1 MSIDLYES
9 ALKKAKENDRAN
21 RDANRT
27 TRLSGGSASSGTVDL
42 YESALKQAKERDK
55 QPKRLVSTAQQ
66 RREEGGGTPAIF
78 NAAGAS
84 RPGSVTQQITSTL
97 GRMNDRGLID
107 TVTSSDSWDT
117 TGEAETALK
126 AWESQLDTLS
136 SQVSQQERQLEG
148 AQRQLEQER
157 ESLDLND
164 ADAVARFNQ
173 RVDEVNAQYGEYER
187 VFNQFDTVRNRYES
201 GIGTYHDMLI
211 AEGGRAQNYRDEAER
226 LAGETEQLAAE
237 LDRYRSGDV
246 YYDAGGSGINTAQ
259 RREQLERQ
267 IEENES
273 EIKRLRSEADRAQ
286 WAYYSGLALNED
298 YAERSAPL
306 GSQREA
312 QIAAGESPY
321 EAGGAIYDYINNIGN
336 ARAIRGY
343 DAAGNEMQAL
353 GTMTEEEIGLYN
365 YIYATQGREAA
376 AEYLNRLRETINARL
391 GQQRYENMSGIG
403 RALYWIPAGINQ
415 FTSGIQQLFSEEAV
429 PTSPTQY
436 TSQAILEGLE
446 GRPVASTLY
455 ELGTTLSNMA
465 PSILASAL
473 GGWALGAAGVA
484 GSTAGRIANLAGS
497 ALLGASAGGNAYT
510 QKINEGYLP
519 DEARDYSTLVG
530 LSEGALQYVLGGIE
544 GLGGE
549 AVRGVAAKIGALDNA
564 LGRIARS
571 KAGKLIMNM
580 ISEGTEEGLQE
591 LLEPAF
597 ATLVLGEEYD
607 ANFEDA
613 AYAFLLGALSAGVVD
628 TVTDAGRAAA
638 GKRRGVNFTFADMD
652 GFIGENGV
660 NYFEGCNT
668 YAEVEARYRE
678 LARENHPDLGGDTA
692 TMAEINRQ
700 HSMARAYFQG
710 RGETVPAAERS
721 TGTETG
727 TAEERSAGPDG
738 VARALSAHAA
748 AVDMQT
754 PANTQEGV
762 QRATGRVT
770 ADGGIML
777 PTADEPGGLVLPTAE
792 DFERAGSP
800 ENLTGGN
807 INGRTEQ
814 TDAVSGRDGGRLGSG
829 RPGGQ
834 AGQLVEGAE
843 GRPAAFEQS
852 RTALERQNRAGYLRL
867 EEVSTRELGV
877 PEGSDTPTVRVL
889 PEEEWDDELQRAA
902 EDVYWRTGKEV
913 EYVLGALEVYGSDGS
928 TRRVRGVWREDGA
941 IIIQA
946 DNMRVSA
953 QQIAEHETYHEIA
966 AQNPGTDYAV
976 EERIREQ
983 FGEEEFARVVEN
995 YIQKLHGIVDL
1006 PADAGEAE
1014 FEAALARVKQEIYA
1028 DAYAGI
1034 NAFGTHAER
1043 FRDVAR
1049 ETVEERTRGEYRGDN
1064 EEATRSTTG
1073 PPENERYSYGGRGA
1087 VNADLEAL
1095 DAAEEMERRD
1105 VNAETIR
1112 QQTGWFRGR
1121 DGKWR
1126 FEIDDS
1132 GMEYRYRGDAA
1143 YGDADYQRYAGLR
1156 ERLEADMLGLGGEP
1170 LTEAET
1176 VEFNE
1181 LRERFGDMYTRPGE
1195 RGDGSA
1201 PSHLLSQ
1208 YIRHDELFEQYPWLE
1223 NVGMRFEDLGARGG
1237 YFDPGSN
1244 VIVLDESLRSKA
1256 QDTIVHEVQHAIQQA
1271 EGFARGSST
1280 NYWRFR
1286 AENNQSALNTAR
1298 MARDAYLER
1307 IGYGE
1312 FERELR
1318 AELESGAITE
1328 NEYNRRLDEFISGSE
1343 YGRQITRRNN
1353 EIARR
1358 EADAEAFRNPDID
1371 TSPRMLYRNTAGEIE
1386 ARDAESRRRLTAEER
1401 RATPPDLGDE
1411 NTVFADDEIP
1421 VKARFSVDE
1430 PVERTADLIA
1440 VHNIYPDDLARTL
1453 ELGAFPMPSIAVIRD
1468 SLGHDDFGNISIIFG
1483 ADTIDP
1489 EQDSR
1494 NRVYSRDAWTPTF
1507 PRTDT
1512 SGMSVDE
1519 IVELMETQPERQI
1532 FGDNPGR
1539 RLMMASIE
1547 SFGSLDEIRAAEGR
1561 IDGTSRN
1568 SQTDVSH
1575 LGAELVKTAES
1586 LVTPENVENTNIYA
1600 VDDAEIADFNRLYE
1614 LTEELAAAKDS
1625 KVKERRGDEEKEEL
1639 SFIWADAVDDVRDTY
1654 AVEAEAL
1661 VGNLTLTPRFMRT
1674 VDNLLTQEEADF
1686 LEITEEE
1693 ARHIIDVVNDVGRRV
1708 TMNAATRDAAELS
1721 LDTWAQDVILAAA
1734 EGPHN
1739 LQAVKD
1745 TLESYGF
1752 TPDDESANRVLA
1764 LINEAASLSTRY
1776 FEAKPHRVVEFNE
1789 IRGVV
1794 MPDDV
1799 GGDLGER
1806 LSALDI
1812 PVIEYRAGDEA
1823 DRARAVNSVEG
1834 ARFSVDED
1842 EDAWDETALVDA
1854 EGNRLSEQQREFFAD
1869 SKVRLDSDR
1878 TYYRGW
1884 GRLLPVYHSTDND
1897 FTAFDLSRLGEN
1909 TDYNTSDEWLGAG
1922 AHIGFWF
1929 NTQDLRGKAGRR
1941 TEKVYLNIKDI
1952 YALDDLDELASVIYD
1967 YSNEGEL
1974 TASESAKAFRARLEE
1989 EGYDGLLL
1997 YNDDE
2002 FGGMS
2007 FVAFYPEQIKRVTNT
2022 NPTSSEDIRFSV
2034 DEDEDV
2040 LEEQEVQLDSSV
2052 RYSTDEEEPRPVI
2065 AKRDLKRNLLEL
2077 FSVPSGSRAE
2087 LGRYIEGFADRMIR
2101 SKEYT
2106 EEDRRELFDR
2116 LYDEGVMTVAADP
2129 YLANARE
2136 WLVNRRMYV
2145 NDSIKHEFGGAED
2158 WNEFRK
2164 RAFAAGIYFTNN
2176 PQDMAPDM
2184 WQAELG
2190 EVLPGLFDSSNLD
2203 MKQFM
2208 ERVVQIAEES
2218 RDERVSLAEYT
2229 QMLADENY
2237 VSEDE
2242 VLDDLEQRVDW
2253 ELRTFAEKAE
2263 LETKLRG
2270 RGPEGLT
2277 NSERQRVIQEER
2289 AKYWQLHRQYQE
2301 ETRQRIREEK
2311 DKRHASE
2318 REARQRIDN
2327 IIREEREKYWQRRRE
2342 YQQRADRR
2350 VREERERRWAAQADA
2365 RRRIDENQQEAR
2377 RTYYEQLERYRA
2389 ARKATDA
2396 RERERRKQMA
2406 ERRRE
2411 TRELRDLQ
2419 QRTLKQIQ
2427 WLARNQYRAPEEL
2440 RQQWDEVLGD
2450 LDIFAVS
2457 AANEMNYSK
2466 KYGATWRDLAEMYK
2480 DARKHDPNF
2489 MPSQELERIVARL
2502 DNDKIGELD
2511 IGALQ
2516 DLYKAAVGLR
2526 TEFYNRNNVINDEM
2540 GRLFSEVY
2548 KESKAEIDSA
2558 PGGYTGKPADRVFN
2572 LEQLTPM
2579 NVLERMAGWNPNS
2592 TWYSMARQLEKGERD
2607 ERAYIVQANRQL
2619 EEFLRDNEEW
2629 VMKSDGQGKD
2639 AVWYEIEVPELLELG
2654 MGDKPIFGDTV
2665 KVYMTPSMKVQMYL
2679 ESKNYDNLRHMVGG
2693 RTFADKT
2700 LYSEGKRR
2708 EAYAQGKTI
2717 RLAPETVRH
2726 LVENLTP
2733 EEEQLASLLERYY
2746 NQFAAERINAVSNVL
2761 YGYDRAVTRNY
2772 APIYTNSNYNQKEIG
2787 KYDQTAEGVGNMK
2800 QRVRGAKNPSYNI
2813 SAYDAFER
2821 HVDQTA
2827 RFVGMAIPA
2836 RNWKTLLNWRER
2848 NDSMSDVITHKW
2860 GEETLTY
2867 ITNLLT
2873 DLQGGAPR
2881 KERFEMSS
2889 FADKLWSNYIS
2900 AIFGANPSIIIKQL
2914 GSIPLGGAYLGVE
2927 NVPSP
2932 GQLTQIDREL
2942 ISKYTSELDWRLM
2955 GYATPETKQLKDHP
2969 NWTQRN
2975 SFFRNVFGGGAI
2987 TGMDGWA
2994 ASTLWPWA
3002 ENKVRRE
3009 QPELDVGTQEQ
3020 IDAGQSPFYR
3030 AVAAEFNNAVNRSQ
3044 SMSDTLHNARI
3055 RKSDNAVL
3063 RTLTMFKSDAAQTYN
3078 AFRQTIGEAQYY
3090 KRVGADSDTQRK
3102 AKAAVGTSHTAWIL
3116 NAALAAA
3123 VNFLVNLAKRQGANY
3138 RDDEGELTAPSVLSE
3153 MASDMV
3159 GGLSG
3164 VVVLGEEL
3172 ADVIGNIVTG
3182 KRWYGI
3188 DAPGIEQMNDT
3199 LEAIQNGGKKL
3210 MNLVSEAA
3218 NIERQGGS
3226 VLEYL
3231 NEHKAEIAGG
3241 IKELAATVVTYFP
3254 GLPVNNVEAYITG
3267 ILSWVAPKL
3276 STAYEDAFTT
3286 PEKSSLE
3293 GLEDDALVTRVRDIL
3308 SQRLNEVS
3316 ELTAQTVATLYTAGY
3331 SNALPSNTPASVSVK
3346 SEDGKTAETVEFDAF
3361 KQQFYKR
3368 VWTETVGT
3376 AVDELTAMPEFEAA
3390 GPEDQVKMLRKV
3402 YDYADG
3408 MARAE
3413 VVEGYQPSNTILNAA
3428 EEIAAGASLAEW
3440 ALYDVLS
3447 ADVSGNF
3454 DRAVDQGLDYESA
3467 LEVAEAVEDAGE
3479 GASSAEKYLAVAEL
3493 PLSELDKEAALEGI
3507 MSESAYE
3514 RYSAARA
3521 AGIDTYEYCAFL
3533 ADAESISG
3541 DGRQERIWALIDGM
3555 ALSRAQ
3561 KDALHLAAGYKDTT
3575 LSKAPWNK

>member
-55 QPKRLVSTAQQ
+55 QPKKLVSTAQQ

-84 RPGSVTQQITSTL
+84 RPGSVTQQITSAI

-136 SQVSQQERQLEG
+136 SQVSQQERQLES

-173 RVDEVNAQYGEYER
+173 RVDEVSAQYGEYER
-187 VFNQFDTVRNRYES
+187 IFDQFDTVRSRYES

-312 QIAAGESPY
+312 QIAAGESPF

-336 ARAIRGY
+336 AREIRGY

-353 GTMTEEEIGLYN
+353 GTMTDEEIGLYN

-376 AEYLNRLRETINARL
+376 AEYLNRLREAINARL

-415 FTSGIQQLFSEEAV
+415 FTSGIRQLFSEEAV

-549 AVRGVAAKIGALDNA
+549 AVRGVAAKVGALDNV

-571 KAGKLIMNM
+571 KAGKLVMNM

-628 TVTDAGRAAA
+628 TVTDAGHVAA

-710 RGETVPAAERS
+710 RGETAPAAERS
-721 TGTETG
+721 ADTETG
-727 TAEERSAGPDG
+727 AAEEHAAGPDG
-738 VARALSAHAA
+738 VVRALSAPAT
-748 AVDMQT
+748 AVDIQT

-770 ADGGIML
+770 ADGGIIL

-829 RPGGQ
+829 RSGGQ
-834 AGQLVEGAE
+834 AGQLAEGTE

-852 RTALERQNRAGYLRL
+852 RTALERQNRAGHLRL
-867 EEVSTRELGV
+867 EEVSTHELGV
-877 PEGSDTPTVRVL
+877 PEGTDTPTVRVL
-889 PEEEWDDELQRAA
+889 PEEEWDDELQKAA

-983 FGEEEFARVVEN
+983 FGDEEFERVVEI

-1006 PADAGEAE
+1006 PANADGAE

-1034 NAFGTHAER
+1034 NAFGAHAER
-1043 FRDVAR
+1043 FRDVTR

-1073 PPENERYSYGGRGA
+1073 PPETRYSLVGETEDGVEIYETSEEVR
-1087 VNADLEAL
+1087 AL
-1095 DAAEEMERRD
+1095 PWKERKKRFVD
-1105 VNAETIR
+1105 IMRNEY
-1112 QQTGWFRGR
+1112 RGR
-1121 DGKWR
+1121 TAR
-1126 FEIDDS
+1126 FDANGEVLYARFDDEDIS
-1132 GMEYRYRGDAA
+1132 KNI
-1143 YGDADYQRYAGLR
+1143 YGDKKSSKAGLRAKINLGADGDIFDLVERTRYAGSSR
-1156 ERLEADMLGLGGEP
+1156 ERGKQTPAHKDVTGWEYFVKKVRIDGRAFDLLANVRKKPDGEYVYSIQLKEDYKTSASP
-1170 LTEAET
+1170 QAPA
-1176 VEFNE
+1176 
-1181 LRERFGDMYTRPGE
+1181 Y
-1195 RGDGSA
+1195 GSYEGTGYA
-1201 PSHLLSQ
+1201 LDEGRTDTNS
-1208 YIRHDELFEQYPWLE
+1208 IRSESENVNRRNPTDADEL
-1223 NVGMRFEDLGARGG
+1223 
-1237 YFDPGSN
+1237 
-1244 VIVLDESLRSKA
+1244 
-1256 QDTIVHEVQHAIQQA
+1256 
-1271 EGFARGSST
+1271 
-1280 NYWRFR
+1280 
-1286 AENNQSALNTAR
+1286 
-1298 MARDAYLER
+1298 
-1307 IGYGE
+1307 
-1312 FERELR
+1312 
-1318 AELESGAITE
+1318 
-1328 NEYNRRLDEFISGSE
+1328 
-1343 YGRQITRRNN
+1343 
-1353 EIARR
+1353 
-1358 EADAEAFRNPDID
+1358 
-1371 TSPRMLYRNTAGEIE
+1371 
-1386 ARDAESRRRLTAEER
+1386 
-1401 RATPPDLGDE
+1401 
-1411 NTVFADDEIP
+1411 P

-1430 PVERTADLIA
+1430 ETADEHMRQVQEYFGVTDNWNEAGYI
-1440 VHNIYPDDLARTL
+1440 T
-1453 ELGAFPMPSIAVIRD
+1453 RD
-1468 SLGHDDFGNISIIFG
+1468 G
-1483 ADTIDP
+1483 
-1489 EQDSR
+1489 Q
-1494 NRVYSRDAWTPTF
+1494 
-1507 PRTDT
+1507 
-1512 SGMSVDE
+1512 
-1519 IVELMETQPERQI
+1519 
-1532 FGDNPGR
+1532 
-1539 RLMMASIE
+1539 
-1547 SFGSLDEIRAAEGR
+1547 SLDFSGRHEGG
-1561 IDGTSRN
+1561 IG
-1568 SQTDVSH
+1568 
-1575 LGAELVKTAES
+1575 G
-1586 LVTPENVENTNIYA
+1586 Y
-1600 VDDAEIADFNRLYE
+1600 
-1614 LTEELAAAKDS
+1614 
-1625 KVKERRGDEEKEEL
+1625 
-1639 SFIWADAVDDVRDTY
+1639 
-1654 AVEAEAL
+1654 
-1661 VGNLTLTPRFMRT
+1661 RT
-1674 VDNLLTQEEADF
+1674 VDHREISDALGEEYGGEGYSDALVRFMDEGNIRISPESGGINLSVRPTAAQEKALRNFISEYDGEVT
-1686 LEITEEE
+1686 LNLDNTDGVTVSSTEYP
-1693 ARHIIDVVNDVGRRV
+1693 RG
-1708 TMNAATRDAAELS
+1708 TRANKVISDIRSYFETGETPRASDAA
-1721 LDTWAQDVILAAA
+1721 
-1734 EGPHN
+1734 
-1739 LQAVKD
+1739 
-1745 TLESYGF
+1745 
-1752 TPDDESANRVLA
+1752 
-1764 LINEAASLSTRY
+1764 RY
-1776 FEAKPHRVVEFNE
+1776 
-1789 IRGVV
+1789 
-1794 MPDDV
+1794 
-1799 GGDLGER
+1799 
-1806 LSALDI
+1806 
-1812 PVIEYRAGDEA
+1812 
-1823 DRARAVNSVEG
+1823 
-1834 ARFSVDED
+1834 RFSVDED
-1842 EDAWDETALVDA
+1842 VPA
-1854 EGNRLSEQQREFFAD
+1854 ER
-1869 SKVRLDSDR
+1869 
-1878 TYYRGW
+1878 
-1884 GRLLPVYHSTDND
+1884 
-1897 FTAFDLSRLGEN
+1897 
-1909 TDYNTSDEWLGAG
+1909 
-1922 AHIGFWF
+1922 
-1929 NTQDLRGKAGRR
+1929 
-1941 TEKVYLNIKDI
+1941 
-1952 YALDDLDELASVIYD
+1952 
-1967 YSNEGEL
+1967 
-1974 TASESAKAFRARLEE
+1974 
-1989 EGYDGLLL
+1989 
-1997 YNDDE
+1997 
-2002 FGGMS
+2002 
-2007 FVAFYPEQIKRVTNT
+2007 
-2022 NPTSSEDIRFSV
+2022 
-2034 DEDEDV
+2034 
-2040 LEEQEVQLDSSV
+2040 EVQPGSAV

-2065 AKRDLKRNLLEL
+2065 AKRDLKRNLLDL

-2176 PQDMAPDM
+2176 LQDMAPDM

-2229 QMLADENY
+2229 QMLANENY

-2289 AKYWQLHRQYQE
+2289 DKYWQLHRQYQE

-2342 YQQRADRR
+2342 YQQRADQR

-2365 RRRIDENQQEAR
+2365 RRRLDENQQEAR

-2665 KVYMTPSMKVQMYL
+2665 KVYMTPAMKVQLYL

-2693 RTFADKT
+2693 RTFPDKK
-2700 LYSEGKRR
+2700 LYSEGKRA
-2708 EAYAQGKTI
+2708 EAWKQGTKV
-2717 RLAPETVRH
+2717 RLAPETVRR

-2733 EEEQLASLLERYY
+2733 EEQQLASVLERYY

-2772 APIYTNSNYNQKEIG
+2772 APIYTDSNYNRTEIG

-2800 QRVRGAKNPSYNI
+2800 ERVRGAKNPSYNI

-2836 RNWKTLLNWRER
+2836 RNWQTLLNWGDRE
-2848 NDSMSDVITHKW
+2848 DSMMSVITHKW
-2860 GEETLTY
+2860 GGESLDY
-2867 ITNLLT
+2867 IKNLLQ
-2873 DLQGGAPR
+2873 DLQGGRPR
-2881 KERFEMSS
+2881 EEKFAISS
-2889 FADKLWSNYIS
+2889 SADKFWSNYIT

-2955 GYATPETKQLKDHP
+2955 GYATPETKQLKEHP

-2975 SFFRNVFGGGAI
+2975 MLFRTVFGGGAI

-3009 QPELDVGTQEQ
+3009 QPELEVGTQEQ

-3030 AVAAEFNNAVNRSQ
+3030 AVAAEFNTAVNRSQ
-3044 SMSDTLHNARI
+3044 SMSDTMHNARI
-3055 RKSDNAVL
+3055 RKSSKPVL
-3063 RTLTMFKSDAAQTYN
+3063 RALTMFKSDAAQTYN

-3090 KRVGADSDTQRK
+3090 KKNNADTRTQSRARRAIGA
-3102 AKAAVGTSHTAWIL
+3102 ALAAWIL
-3116 NAALAAA
+3116 NAAWGAAI
-3123 VNFLVNLAKRQGANY
+3123 NYLINLWKRKGDNY
-3138 RDDEGELTAPSVLSE
+3138 RDEEGELTAESVLRA
-3153 MASDMV
+3153 MVYDMV
-3159 GGLSG
+3159 GSLSG
-3164 VVVLGEEL
+3164 VVVYGEEL
-3172 ADVIGNIVTG
+3172 SDIIGSVFTG
-3182 KRWYGI
+3182 ERWYGME
-3188 DAPGIEQMNDT
+3188 APAIEQLNDI
-3199 LEAIQNGGKKL
+3199 LEALLNSGNSIRK
-3210 MNLVSEAA
+3210 VVDEAH
-3218 NIERQGGS
+3218 NIASQGGD
-3226 VLEYL
+3226 LGEYFS
-3231 NEHKAEIAGG
+3231 EHSGEIISGVQDIASKAAM
-3241 IKELAATVVTYFP
+3241 YFA
-3254 GLPVNNVEAYITG
+3254 GLPASNVEAYVLG
-3267 ILSWVAPKL
+3267 ALRWLSPELV
-3276 STAYEDAFTT
+3276 TAYEDALG
-3286 PEKSSLE
+3286 EANRASLE

-3331 SNALPSNTPASVSVK
+3331 SNALPSNTPSSVSVK
-3346 SEDGKTAETVEFDAF
+3346 GEDGKTAETVEFDAF
-3361 KQQFYKR
+3361 KQQFYNR
-3368 VWTETVGT
+3368 VWTETAGT

-3390 GPEDQVKMLRKV
+3390 GTENQVKMLRKV

-3408 MARAE
+3408 MAKAE
-3413 VVEGYQPSNTILNAA
+3413 VVDGYQPSNTILNAA

-3514 RYSAARA
+3514 RYSEARA

>member
-55 QPKRLVSTAQQ
+55 QPKKLVSTAQQ

-84 RPGSVTQQITSTL
+84 RPGSVTQQITSAL

-136 SQVSQQERQLEG
+136 SQVSQQERQLES

-273 EIKRLRSEADRAQ
+273 EIKRLRAEAERAQ

-376 AEYLNRLRETINARL
+376 TEYLERLRETINARL
-391 GQQRYENMSGIG
+391 GQQRYENMSDLG

-415 FTSGIQQLFSEEAV
+415 FTSGIRQLFSGEAV

-465 PSILASAL
+465 PSILASVL

-571 KAGKLIMNM
+571 KAGKLVMNM
-580 ISEGTEEGLQE
+580 ISEGTEEGVQE

-597 ATLVLGEEYD
+597 AALVLGEEYD

-738 VARALSAHAA
+738 VVRALSAPTVAE
-748 AVDMQT
+748 DTQT
-754 PANTQEGV
+754 PTNTQEGV

-770 ADGGIML
+770 ADGGIIL

-834 AGQLVEGAE
+834 AGQLAEGTE

-852 RTALERQNRAGYLRL
+852 RTALERQNRAGHLRL
-867 EEVSTRELGV
+867 EEVSTHELGV
-877 PEGSDTPTVRVL
+877 PEGTDTPTVRVL
-889 PEEEWDDELQRAA
+889 PEEEWDDELQKAA

-983 FGEEEFARVVEN
+983 FGDEEFERVVEI

-1006 PADAGEAE
+1006 PANADGAE

-1034 NAFGTHAER
+1034 NAFGAHAER
-1043 FRDVAR
+1043 FRDVTR
-1049 ETVEERTRGEYRGDN
+1049 ETVEERTRGEYRGDT

-1073 PPENERYSYGGRGA
+1073 PPETRYSLVGETEDGVEIYETSEEVR
-1087 VNADLEAL
+1087 AL
-1095 DAAEEMERRD
+1095 PWKERKKRFVD
-1105 VNAETIR
+1105 IMRNEY
-1112 QQTGWFRGR
+1112 RGR
-1121 DGKWR
+1121 TAR
-1126 FEIDDS
+1126 FDANGEVLYARFDDEDIS
-1132 GMEYRYRGDAA
+1132 KNI
-1143 YGDADYQRYAGLR
+1143 YGDKKSSKAGLRAKINLGADGDIFDLVERTRYAGSSR
-1156 ERLEADMLGLGGEP
+1156 ERGKQTPAHKDVTGWEYFVKKVRIDGRAFDLLANVRKKPDGEYVYSIQLKEDYKTSASP
-1170 LTEAET
+1170 QAPA
-1176 VEFNE
+1176 
-1181 LRERFGDMYTRPGE
+1181 Y
-1195 RGDGSA
+1195 GSYEGTGYA
-1201 PSHLLSQ
+1201 LDEGRTDTNS
-1208 YIRHDELFEQYPWLE
+1208 IRSESENVNRRNPTDADEL
-1223 NVGMRFEDLGARGG
+1223 
-1237 YFDPGSN
+1237 
-1244 VIVLDESLRSKA
+1244 
-1256 QDTIVHEVQHAIQQA
+1256 
-1271 EGFARGSST
+1271 
-1280 NYWRFR
+1280 
-1286 AENNQSALNTAR
+1286 
-1298 MARDAYLER
+1298 
-1307 IGYGE
+1307 
-1312 FERELR
+1312 
-1318 AELESGAITE
+1318 
-1328 NEYNRRLDEFISGSE
+1328 
-1343 YGRQITRRNN
+1343 
-1353 EIARR
+1353 
-1358 EADAEAFRNPDID
+1358 
-1371 TSPRMLYRNTAGEIE
+1371 
-1386 ARDAESRRRLTAEER
+1386 
-1401 RATPPDLGDE
+1401 
-1411 NTVFADDEIP
+1411 P

-1430 PVERTADLIA
+1430 ETADEHMRQVQEYFGVTDNWNEAGYI
-1440 VHNIYPDDLARTL
+1440 T
-1453 ELGAFPMPSIAVIRD
+1453 RD
-1468 SLGHDDFGNISIIFG
+1468 G
-1483 ADTIDP
+1483 
-1489 EQDSR
+1489 Q
-1494 NRVYSRDAWTPTF
+1494 
-1507 PRTDT
+1507 
-1512 SGMSVDE
+1512 
-1519 IVELMETQPERQI
+1519 
-1532 FGDNPGR
+1532 
-1539 RLMMASIE
+1539 
-1547 SFGSLDEIRAAEGR
+1547 SLDFSGRHEG
-1561 IDGTSRN
+1561 G
-1568 SQTDVSH
+1568 
-1575 LGAELVKTAES
+1575 LGG
-1586 LVTPENVENTNIYA
+1586 Y
-1600 VDDAEIADFNRLYE
+1600 
-1614 LTEELAAAKDS
+1614 
-1625 KVKERRGDEEKEEL
+1625 
-1639 SFIWADAVDDVRDTY
+1639 
-1654 AVEAEAL
+1654 
-1661 VGNLTLTPRFMRT
+1661 RT
-1674 VDNLLTQEEADF
+1674 VDHREISDALGEEYGGEGYSDALVRFMDEGNIRISPESGGINLSVRPTAAQEKALRNFISEYDGEVT
-1686 LEITEEE
+1686 LDLDNTDGVTVSSTEYPRGTRANKVISDIRSYFETGE
-1693 ARHIIDVVNDVGRRV
+1693 TPRV
-1708 TMNAATRDAAELS
+1708 SDAA
-1721 LDTWAQDVILAAA
+1721 
-1734 EGPHN
+1734 
-1739 LQAVKD
+1739 
-1745 TLESYGF
+1745 
-1752 TPDDESANRVLA
+1752 
-1764 LINEAASLSTRY
+1764 RY
-1776 FEAKPHRVVEFNE
+1776 
-1789 IRGVV
+1789 
-1794 MPDDV
+1794 
-1799 GGDLGER
+1799 
-1806 LSALDI
+1806 
-1812 PVIEYRAGDEA
+1812 
-1823 DRARAVNSVEG
+1823 
-1834 ARFSVDED
+1834 
-1842 EDAWDETALVDA
+1842 
-1854 EGNRLSEQQREFFAD
+1854 
-1869 SKVRLDSDR
+1869 
-1878 TYYRGW
+1878 
-1884 GRLLPVYHSTDND
+1884 
-1897 FTAFDLSRLGEN
+1897 
-1909 TDYNTSDEWLGAG
+1909 
-1922 AHIGFWF
+1922 
-1929 NTQDLRGKAGRR
+1929 
-1941 TEKVYLNIKDI
+1941 
-1952 YALDDLDELASVIYD
+1952 
-1967 YSNEGEL
+1967 
-1974 TASESAKAFRARLEE
+1974 
-1989 EGYDGLLL
+1989 
-1997 YNDDE
+1997 
-2002 FGGMS
+2002 
-2007 FVAFYPEQIKRVTNT
+2007 
-2022 NPTSSEDIRFSV
+2022 RFSV

-2040 LEEQEVQLDSSV
+2040 PAEREVQAGSAV

-2190 EVLPGLFDSSNLD
+2190 EVLPGLFDSFNLD

-2208 ERVVQIAEES
+2208 ELVVQIAEES

-2229 QMLADENY
+2229 QMLANENY

-2253 ELRTFAEKAE
+2253 ELRIFAEKAE
-2263 LETKLRG
+2263 LETKLR
-2270 RGPEGLT
+2270 
-2277 NSERQRVIQEER
+2277 
-2289 AKYWQLHRQYQE
+2289 
-2301 ETRQRIREEK
+2301 
-2311 DKRHASE
+2311 
-2318 REARQRIDN
+2318 
-2327 IIREEREKYWQRRRE
+2327 
-2342 YQQRADRR
+2342 
-2350 VREERERRWAAQADA
+2350 
-2365 RRRIDENQQEAR
+2365 
-2377 RTYYEQLERYRA
+2377 YEQLERYRA

-2693 RTFADKT
+2693 RTFPDKK
-2700 LYSEGKRR
+2700 LYSEGKRA
-2708 EAYAQGKTI
+2708 EAWEQGTKV

-2733 EEEQLASLLERYY
+2733 EEQQLANVLERYY

-2772 APIYTNSNYNQKEIG
+2772 APIYTDSNYNRTEIG

-2800 QRVRGAKNPSYNI
+2800 ERVRGAKNPSYNI

-2821 HVDQTA
+2821 HVEQTA

-2836 RNWKTLLNWRER
+2836 RNWQTLLNWGDRE
-2848 NDSMSDVITHKW
+2848 DSMMSVITHKW
-2860 GEETLTY
+2860 GGESLDY
-2867 ITNLLT
+2867 IKNLLQ
-2873 DLQGGAPR
+2873 DLQGGRPR
-2881 KERFEMSS
+2881 EEKFAISS
-2889 FADKLWSNYIS
+2889 SADKFWSNYIT

-2955 GYATPETKQLKDHP
+2955 GYATPETKQLKEHP

-2975 SFFRNVFGGGAI
+2975 MLFRTVFGGGAI

-3009 QPELDVGTQEQ
+3009 QPELEVGTQEQ

-3030 AVAAEFNNAVNRSQ
+3030 AVAAEFNTAVNRSQ
-3044 SMSDTLHNARI
+3044 SMSDTMHNARI
-3055 RKSDNAVL
+3055 RKSSKPVL
-3063 RTLTMFKSDAAQTYN
+3063 RALTMFKSDAAQTYN

-3090 KRVGADSDTQRK
+3090 KKNNADTRTQSRARRAIGA
-3102 AKAAVGTSHTAWIL
+3102 ALAAWIL
-3116 NAALAAA
+3116 NAAWGAAI
-3123 VNFLVNLAKRQGANY
+3123 NYLINLWKRKGDNY
-3138 RDDEGELTAPSVLSE
+3138 RDEEGELTAESVLRA
-3153 MASDMV
+3153 MVYDMV
-3159 GGLSG
+3159 GSLSG
-3164 VVVLGEEL
+3164 VVVYGEEL
-3172 ADVIGNIVTG
+3172 SDIIGSVFTG
-3182 KRWYGI
+3182 ERWYGME
-3188 DAPGIEQMNDT
+3188 APAIEQLNDI
-3199 LEAIQNGGKKL
+3199 LEALLNSGNSIRK
-3210 MNLVSEAA
+3210 VVDEAH
-3218 NIERQGGS
+3218 NIASQGGD
-3226 VLEYL
+3226 LGEYFS
-3231 NEHKAEIAGG
+3231 EHSGEIISGVQDIASKAAM
-3241 IKELAATVVTYFP
+3241 YFA
-3254 GLPVNNVEAYITG
+3254 GLPASNVEAYVLG
-3267 ILSWVAPKL
+3267 ALRWLSPELV
-3276 STAYEDAFTT
+3276 TAYEDALG
-3286 PEKSSLE
+3286 EANRASLE

-3331 SNALPSNTPASVSVK
+3331 SNALPSNTPSSVSVK
-3346 SEDGKTAETVEFDAF
+3346 GEDGKTAETVEFDAF
-3361 KQQFYKR
+3361 KQQFYNR

-3390 GPEDQVKMLRKV
+3390 GTEDQVKMLRKV

-3408 MARAE
+3408 MAKAE
-3413 VVEGYQPSNTILNAA
+3413 VVDGYQPSNTILNAA

-3521 AGIDTYEYCAFL
+3521 AGIDTYEYCSFL
-3533 ADAESISG
+3533 AEAENISG
-3541 DGRQERIWALIDGM
+3541 DGRQNLIWALIDGM

>member
-1 MSIDLYES
+1 
-9 ALKKAKENDRAN
+9 
-21 RDANRT
+21 
-27 TRLSGGSASSGTVDL
+27 
-42 YESALKQAKERDK
+42 
-55 QPKRLVSTAQQ
+55 
-66 RREEGGGTPAIF
+66 
-78 NAAGAS
+78 
-84 RPGSVTQQITSTL
+84 
-97 GRMNDRGLID
+97 
-107 TVTSSDSWDT
+107 
-117 TGEAETALK
+117 
-126 AWESQLDTLS
+126 
-136 SQVSQQERQLEG
+136 
-148 AQRQLEQER
+148 
-157 ESLDLND
+157 
-164 ADAVARFNQ
+164 
-173 RVDEVNAQYGEYER
+173 
-187 VFNQFDTVRNRYES
+187 
-201 GIGTYHDMLI
+201 
-211 AEGGRAQNYRDEAER
+211 
-226 LAGETEQLAAE
+226 
-237 LDRYRSGDV
+237 
-246 YYDAGGSGINTAQ
+246 
-259 RREQLERQ
+259 
-267 IEENES
+267 
-273 EIKRLRSEADRAQ
+273 
-286 WAYYSGLALNED
+286 
-298 YAERSAPL
+298 
-306 GSQREA
+306 
-312 QIAAGESPY
+312 
-321 EAGGAIYDYINNIGN
+321 
-336 ARAIRGY
+336 
-343 DAAGNEMQAL
+343 
-353 GTMTEEEIGLYN
+353 
-365 YIYATQGREAA
+365 
-376 AEYLNRLRETINARL
+376 
-391 GQQRYENMSGIG
+391 
-403 RALYWIPAGINQ
+403 
-415 FTSGIQQLFSEEAV
+415 
-429 PTSPTQY
+429 
-436 TSQAILEGLE
+436 
-446 GRPVASTLY
+446 
-455 ELGTTLSNMA
+455 
-465 PSILASAL
+465 
-473 GGWALGAAGVA
+473 
-484 GSTAGRIANLAGS
+484 
-497 ALLGASAGGNAYT
+497 
-510 QKINEGYLP
+510 
-519 DEARDYSTLVG
+519 
-530 LSEGALQYVLGGIE
+530 
-544 GLGGE
+544 
-549 AVRGVAAKIGALDNA
+549 
-564 LGRIARS
+564 
-571 KAGKLIMNM
+571 
-580 ISEGTEEGLQE
+580 
-591 LLEPAF
+591 
-597 ATLVLGEEYD
+597 
-607 ANFEDA
+607 
-613 AYAFLLGALSAGVVD
+613 
-628 TVTDAGRAAA
+628 
-638 GKRRGVNFTFADMD
+638 
-652 GFIGENGV
+652 
-660 NYFEGCNT
+660 
-668 YAEVEARYRE
+668 
-678 LARENHPDLGGDTA
+678 
-692 TMAEINRQ
+692 
-700 HSMARAYFQG
+700 
-710 RGETVPAAERS
+710 
-721 TGTETG
+721 
-727 TAEERSAGPDG
+727 
-738 VARALSAHAA
+738 
-748 AVDMQT
+748 
-754 PANTQEGV
+754 
-762 QRATGRVT
+762 
-770 ADGGIML
+770 
-777 PTADEPGGLVLPTAE
+777 
-792 DFERAGSP
+792 
-800 ENLTGGN
+800 
-807 INGRTEQ
+807 
-814 TDAVSGRDGGRLGSG
+814 
-829 RPGGQ
+829 
-834 AGQLVEGAE
+834 
-843 GRPAAFEQS
+843 
-852 RTALERQNRAGYLRL
+852 
-867 EEVSTRELGV
+867 
-877 PEGSDTPTVRVL
+877 
-889 PEEEWDDELQRAA
+889 
-902 EDVYWRTGKEV
+902 
-913 EYVLGALEVYGSDGS
+913 
-928 TRRVRGVWREDGA
+928 
-941 IIIQA
+941 
-946 DNMRVSA
+946 
-953 QQIAEHETYHEIA
+953 
-966 AQNPGTDYAV
+966 
-976 EERIREQ
+976 
-983 FGEEEFARVVEN
+983 
-995 YIQKLHGIVDL
+995 
-1006 PADAGEAE
+1006 
-1014 FEAALARVKQEIYA
+1014 
-1028 DAYAGI
+1028 
-1034 NAFGTHAER
+1034 
-1043 FRDVAR
+1043 
-1049 ETVEERTRGEYRGDN
+1049 
-1064 EEATRSTTG
+1064 
-1073 PPENERYSYGGRGA
+1073 
-1087 VNADLEAL
+1087 
-1095 DAAEEMERRD
+1095 
-1105 VNAETIR
+1105 
-1112 QQTGWFRGR
+1112 
-1121 DGKWR
+1121 
-1126 FEIDDS
+1126 
-1132 GMEYRYRGDAA
+1132 
-1143 YGDADYQRYAGLR
+1143 
-1156 ERLEADMLGLGGEP
+1156 
-1170 LTEAET
+1170 
-1176 VEFNE
+1176 
-1181 LRERFGDMYTRPGE
+1181 
-1195 RGDGSA
+1195 
-1201 PSHLLSQ
+1201 
-1208 YIRHDELFEQYPWLE
+1208 
-1223 NVGMRFEDLGARGG
+1223 
-1237 YFDPGSN
+1237 
-1244 VIVLDESLRSKA
+1244 
-1256 QDTIVHEVQHAIQQA
+1256 
-1271 EGFARGSST
+1271 
-1280 NYWRFR
+1280 
-1286 AENNQSALNTAR
+1286 
-1298 MARDAYLER
+1298 
-1307 IGYGE
+1307 
-1312 FERELR
+1312 
-1318 AELESGAITE
+1318 
-1328 NEYNRRLDEFISGSE
+1328 
-1343 YGRQITRRNN
+1343 
-1353 EIARR
+1353 
-1358 EADAEAFRNPDID
+1358 
-1371 TSPRMLYRNTAGEIE
+1371 
-1386 ARDAESRRRLTAEER
+1386 
-1401 RATPPDLGDE
+1401 
-1411 NTVFADDEIP
+1411 
-1421 VKARFSVDE
+1421 
-1430 PVERTADLIA
+1430 
-1440 VHNIYPDDLARTL
+1440 
-1453 ELGAFPMPSIAVIRD
+1453 
-1468 SLGHDDFGNISIIFG
+1468 
-1483 ADTIDP
+1483 
-1489 EQDSR
+1489 
-1494 NRVYSRDAWTPTF
+1494 
-1507 PRTDT
+1507 
-1512 SGMSVDE
+1512 
-1519 IVELMETQPERQI
+1519 
-1532 FGDNPGR
+1532 
-1539 RLMMASIE
+1539 
-1547 SFGSLDEIRAAEGR
+1547 
-1561 IDGTSRN
+1561 
-1568 SQTDVSH
+1568 
-1575 LGAELVKTAES
+1575 
-1586 LVTPENVENTNIYA
+1586 
-1600 VDDAEIADFNRLYE
+1600 
-1614 LTEELAAAKDS
+1614 
-1625 KVKERRGDEEKEEL
+1625 
-1639 SFIWADAVDDVRDTY
+1639 
-1654 AVEAEAL
+1654 
-1661 VGNLTLTPRFMRT
+1661 
-1674 VDNLLTQEEADF
+1674 
-1686 LEITEEE
+1686 
-1693 ARHIIDVVNDVGRRV
+1693 
-1708 TMNAATRDAAELS
+1708 
-1721 LDTWAQDVILAAA
+1721 
-1734 EGPHN
+1734 
-1739 LQAVKD
+1739 
-1745 TLESYGF
+1745 
-1752 TPDDESANRVLA
+1752 
-1764 LINEAASLSTRY
+1764 
-1776 FEAKPHRVVEFNE
+1776 
-1789 IRGVV
+1789 
-1794 MPDDV
+1794 
-1799 GGDLGER
+1799 
-1806 LSALDI
+1806 
-1812 PVIEYRAGDEA
+1812 
-1823 DRARAVNSVEG
+1823 
-1834 ARFSVDED
+1834 
-1842 EDAWDETALVDA
+1842 
-1854 EGNRLSEQQREFFAD
+1854 
-1869 SKVRLDSDR
+1869 
-1878 TYYRGW
+1878 
-1884 GRLLPVYHSTDND
+1884 
-1897 FTAFDLSRLGEN
+1897 
-1909 TDYNTSDEWLGAG
+1909 
-1922 AHIGFWF
+1922 
-1929 NTQDLRGKAGRR
+1929 
-1941 TEKVYLNIKDI
+1941 
-1952 YALDDLDELASVIYD
+1952 
-1967 YSNEGEL
+1967 
-1974 TASESAKAFRARLEE
+1974 
-1989 EGYDGLLL
+1989 
-1997 YNDDE
+1997 
-2002 FGGMS
+2002 
-2007 FVAFYPEQIKRVTNT
+2007 
-2022 NPTSSEDIRFSV
+2022 
-2034 DEDEDV
+2034 
-2040 LEEQEVQLDSSV
+2040 
-2052 RYSTDEEEPRPVI
+2052 
-2065 AKRDLKRNLLEL
+2065 
-2077 FSVPSGSRAE
+2077 
-2087 LGRYIEGFADRMIR
+2087 
-2101 SKEYT
+2101 
-2106 EEDRRELFDR
+2106 
-2116 LYDEGVMTVAADP
+2116 MTVAADP

-2229 QMLADENY
+2229 QMLANENY

-2365 RRRIDENQQEAR
+2365 RRRLDENQQEAR

-2746 NQFAAERINAVSNVL
+2746 NQFAAEHINAVSNVL

-2932 GQLTQIDREL
+2932 GQLTHIDREL

-3009 QPELDVGTQEQ
+3009 QPELEVGTQEQ

-3030 AVAAEFNNAVNRSQ
+3030 AVAAEFDNAVNRSQ

-3102 AKAAVGTSHTAWIL
+3102 AKAAVGTSHTSWIL

-3267 ILSWVAPKL
+3267 ILSWVTPEL
-3276 STAYEDAFTT
+3276 STAYEDAFAT

-3331 SNALPSNTPASVSVK
+3331 SNALPSNTPSSVSVK
-3346 SEDGKTAETVEFDAF
+3346 GEDGKTAETVEFDAF
-3361 KQQFYKR
+3361 KQQFYNR

-3390 GPEDQVKMLRKV
+3390 GTEDQVKMLRKV

-3408 MARAE
+3408 MAKAE
-3413 VVEGYQPSNTILNAA
+3413 VVDGYQPSNTILNAA

-3541 DGRQERIWALIDGM
+3541 DGRQNRIWALIDGM

>member
-1 MSIDLYES
+1 M
-9 ALKKAKENDRAN
+9 AN
-21 RDANRT
+21 IEEKFNAAIRQINAQRT
-27 TRLSGGSASSGTVDL
+27 ASGSLSGRRNLSIEDKFNNAIRQITEKDN
-42 YESALKQAKERDK
+42 QERDR
-55 QPKRLVSTAQQ
+55 QAKRLVSTAQQ

-97 GRMNDRGLID
+97 ERMNDRGLID

-136 SQVSQQERQLEG
+136 SQVSQQERQLES

-164 ADAVARFNQ
+164 ADAVAKFNQ
-173 RVDEVNAQYGEYER
+173 RVDEVSAQYGEYER
-187 VFNQFDTVRNRYES
+187 IFDQFDTVRSRYES

-312 QIAAGESPY
+312 QIAAGESPF

-376 AEYLNRLRETINARL
+376 AEYLERLRETINARL

-415 FTSGIQQLFSEEAV
+415 FTSGIRQLFSEEAV

-549 AVRGVAAKIGALDNA
+549 AVRGVAAKVGALDNA

-571 KAGKLIMNM
+571 KAGKLVMNM
-580 ISEGTEEGLQE
+580 ISEGTEEGVQE

-597 ATLVLGEEYD
+597 AALVLGEEYD

-652 GFIGENGV
+652 GFIGKNGV

-668 YAEVEARYRE
+668 YAEVEGRYRE

-721 TGTETG
+721 TDAETAA
-727 TAEERSAGPDG
+727 AEERTAGPDG
-738 VARALSAHAA
+738 VVRALSAPTA
-748 AVDMQT
+748 AVDTQT

-800 ENLTGGN
+800 ENLTGGI

-814 TDAVSGRDGGRLGSG
+814 TDAVSGRDGGRLGGG

-834 AGQLVEGAE
+834 TGQLVEGAE

-852 RTALERQNRAGYLRL
+852 RTALERQNRAGHLRL

-983 FGEEEFARVVEN
+983 FGDEEFERVVEI

-1006 PADAGEAE
+1006 PANADGAE

-1034 NAFGTHAER
+1034 NAFGAHAER

-1049 ETVEERTRGEYRGDN
+1049 ETVEERTRGEYRGDT

-1073 PPENERYSYGGRGA
+1073 PPESERYSYGGRGA
-1087 VNADLEAL
+1087 ANADLEAL

-1105 VNAETIR
+1105 VDAETIR
-1112 QQTGWFRGR
+1112 QETGWFRGR

-1132 GMEYRYRGDAA
+1132 GMEYRRDGDANLRRES
-1143 YGDADYQRYAGLR
+1143 GYQRLAELTDKWEASMSGGEALAESER
-1156 ERLEADMLGLGGEP
+1156 AEMDRLEKE
-1170 LTEAET
+1170 
-1176 VEFNE
+1176 
-1181 LRERFGDMYTRPGE
+1181 YGE
-1195 RGDGSA
+1195 RVYEE
-1201 PSHLLSQ
+1201 HYLLSDF
-1208 YIRHDELFEQYPWLE
+1208 IEHSELFENYPQLRYTSLVFDE
-1223 NVGMRFEDLGARGG
+1223 LPDGTNG
-1237 YFDPGSN
+1237 YYNYRDGTIYLSN
-1244 VIVLDESLRSKA
+1244 KFIGEPRDVL
-1256 QDTIVHEVQHAIQQA
+1256 IHEIQHAIQRY
-1271 EGFARGSST
+1271 EGFARGTSPE
-1280 NYWRFR
+1280 YW
-1286 AENNQSALNTAR
+1286 
-1298 MARDAYLER
+1298 
-1307 IGYGE
+1307 
-1312 FERELR
+1312 
-1318 AELESGAITE
+1318 
-1328 NEYNRRLDEFISGSE
+1328 
-1343 YGRQITRRNN
+1343 
-1353 EIARR
+1353 ARR
-1358 EADAEAFRNPDID
+1358 EYESGDLVGERLRRDYDSVFNSLSREEQNKYTRYRELDRALNQTMFAEPGTEEAVAYQRYEAEQDTLYEELYPNEWFRQLLDLER
-1371 TSPRMLYRNTAGEIE
+1371 RMENVPGEYARMYRNTAGEIE
-1386 ARDAESRRRLTAEER
+1386 ARDAAARRRLTAEER

-1421 VKARFSVDE
+1421 VK
-1430 PVERTADLIA
+1430 
-1440 VHNIYPDDLARTL
+1440 
-1453 ELGAFPMPSIAVIRD
+1453 
-1468 SLGHDDFGNISIIFG
+1468 
-1483 ADTIDP
+1483 
-1489 EQDSR
+1489 
-1494 NRVYSRDAWTPTF
+1494 
-1507 PRTDT
+1507 
-1512 SGMSVDE
+1512 
-1519 IVELMETQPERQI
+1519 
-1532 FGDNPGR
+1532 
-1539 RLMMASIE
+1539 
-1547 SFGSLDEIRAAEGR
+1547 
-1561 IDGTSRN
+1561 
-1568 SQTDVSH
+1568 
-1575 LGAELVKTAES
+1575 
-1586 LVTPENVENTNIYA
+1586 
-1600 VDDAEIADFNRLYE
+1600 
-1614 LTEELAAAKDS
+1614 
-1625 KVKERRGDEEKEEL
+1625 
-1639 SFIWADAVDDVRDTY
+1639 
-1654 AVEAEAL
+1654 
-1661 VGNLTLTPRFMRT
+1661 
-1674 VDNLLTQEEADF
+1674 
-1686 LEITEEE
+1686 
-1693 ARHIIDVVNDVGRRV
+1693 
-1708 TMNAATRDAAELS
+1708 
-1721 LDTWAQDVILAAA
+1721 
-1734 EGPHN
+1734 
-1739 LQAVKD
+1739 
-1745 TLESYGF
+1745 
-1752 TPDDESANRVLA
+1752 
-1764 LINEAASLSTRY
+1764 
-1776 FEAKPHRVVEFNE
+1776 
-1789 IRGVV
+1789 
-1794 MPDDV
+1794 
-1799 GGDLGER
+1799 
-1806 LSALDI
+1806 
-1812 PVIEYRAGDEA
+1812 
-1823 DRARAVNSVEG
+1823 

-1869 SKVRLDSDR
+1869 SKVRLDSDG

-1897 FTAFDLSRLGEN
+1897 FTVFDLGRLGEN
-1909 TDYNTSDEWLGAG
+1909 TDYNTPDEWRGAG
-1922 AHIGFWF
+1922 AHVGFWF

-1941 TEKVYLNIKDI
+1941 AEKVYLNIKDI

-2034 DEDEDV
+2034 DEDVPVSQAISSAGTSLRQVPALFKNPNVRFGEVNIDIGGGRFDLATEYLAERGTRNLVFDPYNRGEETNRATLDYLMAGNRADTATNANV
-2040 LEEQEVQLDSSV
+2040 LNVIAEAPARANVILEMAKAIKPDGRAYFMVYEGDGSGVGRETSAGYQNNRKTADYVPEIEQFFDRIERRGKLITATRPKANLPRASWEVRPGNAV
-2052 RYSTDEEEPRPVI
+2052 RYSADEEEPRPVI

-2077 FSVPSGSRAE
+2077 FSVPSGTRAE

-2129 YLANARE
+2129 YLANVRE

-2311 DKRHASE
+2311 DKRHTSE

-2342 YQQRADRR
+2342 YQQRADQR

-2377 RTYYEQLERYRA
+2377 RTYYEQLERYRT

-2396 RERERRKQMA
+2396 RERERRKQRA
-2406 ERRRE
+2406 ERSRQN
-2411 TRELRDLQ
+2411 RELRELQ
-2419 QRTLKQIQ
+2419 KRTLKQLQ
-2427 WLARNQYRAPEEL
+2427 WLARNQRRAPEEL
-2440 RQQWDEVLGD
+2440 KAAWDAVLGD
-2450 LDIFAVS
+2450 IDIYAVS

-2466 KYGATWRDLAEMYK
+2466 KYGATWRDIADMVK
-2480 DARKHDPNF
+2480 DFESNKEKYPNF
-2489 MPSQELERIVARL
+2489 IPSEELKRIAARV
-2502 DNDKIGELD
+2502 NNEKIADMD

-2526 TEFYNRNNVINDEM
+2526 TEFYNRNNVINDER
-2540 GRLFSEVY
+2540 GRLFAEVY
-2548 KESKAEIDSA
+2548 TESKAEINDA
-2558 PGGYTGKPADRVFN
+2558 PGGYTGKRADRVFN

-2579 NVLERMAGWNPNS
+2579 NVLERMAGWNKDGA
-2592 TWYSMARQLEKGERD
+2592 WYSMARQLEKGEQD
-2607 ERAYIVQANRQL
+2607 ERAYVVQANRL
-2619 EEFLRDNEEW
+2619 LTDFLRDNEEW

-2639 AVWYEIEVPELLELG
+2639 AVWYEIEVPELLEFG

-2665 KVYMTPSMKVQMYL
+2665 KVYMTPAMKVQLYL

-2693 RTFADKT
+2693 RTFPDKK
-2700 LYSEGKRR
+2700 LYSEGKRA
-2708 EAYAQGKTI
+2708 EAWKQGTKV
-2717 RLAPETVRH
+2717 RLAPETVRR

-2733 EEEQLASLLERYY
+2733 EEQQLASVLERYY

-2772 APIYTNSNYNQKEIG
+2772 APIYTDSNYNRTEIG

-2800 QRVRGAKNPSYNI
+2800 ERVRGAKNPSYNI

-2836 RNWKTLLNWRER
+2836 RNWQTLLNWGDRE
-2848 NDSMSDVITHKW
+2848 DSMMSVITHKW
-2860 GEETLTY
+2860 GGESLDY
-2867 ITNLLT
+2867 IKNLLQ
-2873 DLQGGAPR
+2873 DLQGGRPR
-2881 KERFEMSS
+2881 EEKFAISS
-2889 FADKLWSNYIS
+2889 SADKFWSNYIT

-2955 GYATPETKQLKDHP
+2955 GYATPETKQLKEHP

-2975 SFFRNVFGGGAI
+2975 MLFRTVFGGGAI

-3009 QPELDVGTQEQ
+3009 QPELEVGTQEQ

-3030 AVAAEFNNAVNRSQ
+3030 AVAAEFNTAVNRSQ
-3044 SMSDTLHNARI
+3044 SMSDTMHNARI
-3055 RKSDNAVL
+3055 RKSSNPVL
-3063 RTLTMFKSDAAQTYN
+3063 RALTMFKSDAAQTYN

-3090 KRVGADSDTQRK
+3090 KKNNADTRTQSRARRAIGA
-3102 AKAAVGTSHTAWIL
+3102 AFAAWIL
-3116 NAALAAA
+3116 NAAWGAAI
-3123 VNFLVNLAKRQGANY
+3123 NYLINLWKRKGDNY
-3138 RDDEGELTAPSVLSE
+3138 RDEEGELTAESVLRA
-3153 MASDMV
+3153 MVYDMV
-3159 GGLSG
+3159 GSLSG
-3164 VVVLGEEL
+3164 VVVYGEEL
-3172 ADVIGNIVTG
+3172 SDIIGSVFTG
-3182 KRWYGI
+3182 ERWYGME
-3188 DAPGIEQMNDT
+3188 APAIEQLNDI
-3199 LEAIQNGGKKL
+3199 LEALLNSGNSIRK
-3210 MNLVSEAA
+3210 VVDEAH
-3218 NIERQGGS
+3218 NIASQGGD
-3226 VLEYL
+3226 LGEYFS
-3231 NEHKAEIAGG
+3231 EHSGEIISGVQDIASKAAM
-3241 IKELAATVVTYFP
+3241 YFA
-3254 GLPVNNVEAYITG
+3254 GLPASNVEAYVLG
-3267 ILSWVAPKL
+3267 ALRWLSPELV
-3276 STAYEDAFTT
+3276 TAYEDALG
-3286 PEKSSLE
+3286 EANRASLE

-3331 SNALPSNTPASVSVK
+3331 SNALPSNTPSSVSVK
-3346 SEDGKTAETVEFDAF
+3346 GEDGKTAETVEFDAF
-3361 KQQFYKR
+3361 KQQFYNR

-3390 GPEDQVKMLRKV
+3390 GTEDQVKMLRKV

-3408 MARAE
+3408 MAKAE

-3514 RYSAARA
+3514 RYSEARA

>member
-1 MSIDLYES
+1 M
-9 ALKKAKENDRAN
+9 AN
-21 RDANRT
+21 IEEKFNAAIRQINAQRT
-27 TRLSGGSASSGTVDL
+27 ASGSLSGRRNLSIEDKFNNAIRQITEKDN
-42 YESALKQAKERDK
+42 QERDR
-55 QPKRLVSTAQQ
+55 QANRLVSTAQQ

-84 RPGSVTQQITSTL
+84 RPGSVTQQITSAL

-117 TGEAETALK
+117 TSEAETALK

-136 SQVSQQERQLEG
+136 SQVSQQERQLES

-187 VFNQFDTVRNRYES
+187 IFNQFDTIRNRYES

-273 EIKRLRSEADRAQ
+273 EIKRLRAEAERAQ

-312 QIAAGESPY
+312 QIAAGESPF

-336 ARAIRGY
+336 AREIRGY

-353 GTMTEEEIGLYN
+353 GTMTDEEIGLYN

-376 AEYLNRLRETINARL
+376 TEYLERLRETINARL
-391 GQQRYENMSGIG
+391 GQQRYENMSGLG

-415 FTSGIQQLFSEEAV
+415 FTSGIRQLFSGEAV

-465 PSILASAL
+465 PSILASVL

-549 AVRGVAAKIGALDNA
+549 AVRGVAAKVGALDNA

-571 KAGKLIMNM
+571 KAGKLVMNM
-580 ISEGTEEGLQE
+580 ISEGTEEGVQE

-597 ATLVLGEEYD
+597 AALVLGEEYD

-628 TVTDAGRAAA
+628 TVTDAGHAAA

-738 VARALSAHAA
+738 VVRALSAPAA
-748 AVDMQT
+748 AVDTQT

-800 ENLTGGN
+800 ENLTGGI

-829 RPGGQ
+829 RSGGQ
-834 AGQLVEGAE
+834 AGQLAEGTE

-852 RTALERQNRAGYLRL
+852 RTALERQNRAGHLRL
-867 EEVSTRELGV
+867 EEVSTHELGV
-877 PEGSDTPTVRVL
+877 PEGTDTPTVRVL
-889 PEEEWDDELQRAA
+889 PEEEWDDELQKAA

-983 FGEEEFARVVEN
+983 FGDEEFERVVEI

-1006 PADAGEAE
+1006 PANADGAE

-1034 NAFGTHAER
+1034 NAFGAHAER
-1043 FRDVAR
+1043 FRDVTR
-1049 ETVEERTRGEYRGDN
+1049 ETVEERTHGEYRGDT

-1073 PPENERYSYGGRGA
+1073 PPESERYSYGGRGA
-1087 VNADLEAL
+1087 ANADLEAL

-1105 VNAETIR
+1105 VDAETIR

-1132 GMEYRYRGDAA
+1132 GMEYRREGDANLRRES
-1143 YGDADYQRYAGLR
+1143 GYQRLTELTGKWEASMSGGEALTESER
-1156 ERLEADMLGLGGEP
+1156 AEMDRLEEEYGERVYEERYLLSDFIEHGELYDNYPQLRYTSLAFDELPDGTSGYYNYEDGAIHLSNKFIGEP
-1170 LTEAET
+1170 
-1176 VEFNE
+1176 
-1181 LRERFGDMYTRPGE
+1181 RD
-1195 RGDGSA
+1195 
-1201 PSHLLSQ
+1201 
-1208 YIRHDELFEQYPWLE
+1208 
-1223 NVGMRFEDLGARGG
+1223 
-1237 YFDPGSN
+1237 
-1244 VIVLDESLRSKA
+1244 VL
-1256 QDTIVHEVQHAIQQA
+1256 IHEIQHAIQRY
-1271 EGFARGSST
+1271 EGFTRGASPE
-1280 NYWRFR
+1280 YW
-1286 AENNQSALNTAR
+1286 
-1298 MARDAYLER
+1298 
-1307 IGYGE
+1307 
-1312 FERELR
+1312 
-1318 AELESGAITE
+1318 
-1328 NEYNRRLDEFISGSE
+1328 
-1343 YGRQITRRNN
+1343 
-1353 EIARR
+1353 ARR
-1358 EADAEAFRNPDID
+1358 EYESGDLVGERLRRDYDSVFNSLSREEQNKYTRYRELDRALNQTMFAEPGTEEAVAYQRYEAEQDAIYEELYPNEWFKQLLDLERRIEDVPEEYA
-1371 TSPRMLYRNTAGEIE
+1371 RMYRNTAGEIE

-1430 PVERTADLIA
+1430 
-1440 VHNIYPDDLARTL
+1440 
-1453 ELGAFPMPSIAVIRD
+1453 
-1468 SLGHDDFGNISIIFG
+1468 
-1483 ADTIDP
+1483 
-1489 EQDSR
+1489 
-1494 NRVYSRDAWTPTF
+1494 
-1507 PRTDT
+1507 
-1512 SGMSVDE
+1512 
-1519 IVELMETQPERQI
+1519 
-1532 FGDNPGR
+1532 
-1539 RLMMASIE
+1539 
-1547 SFGSLDEIRAAEGR
+1547 
-1561 IDGTSRN
+1561 
-1568 SQTDVSH
+1568 
-1575 LGAELVKTAES
+1575 
-1586 LVTPENVENTNIYA
+1586 
-1600 VDDAEIADFNRLYE
+1600 
-1614 LTEELAAAKDS
+1614 
-1625 KVKERRGDEEKEEL
+1625 
-1639 SFIWADAVDDVRDTY
+1639 
-1654 AVEAEAL
+1654 
-1661 VGNLTLTPRFMRT
+1661 
-1674 VDNLLTQEEADF
+1674 
-1686 LEITEEE
+1686 
-1693 ARHIIDVVNDVGRRV
+1693 
-1708 TMNAATRDAAELS
+1708 
-1721 LDTWAQDVILAAA
+1721 
-1734 EGPHN
+1734 
-1739 LQAVKD
+1739 
-1745 TLESYGF
+1745 
-1752 TPDDESANRVLA
+1752 
-1764 LINEAASLSTRY
+1764 
-1776 FEAKPHRVVEFNE
+1776 
-1789 IRGVV
+1789 
-1794 MPDDV
+1794 
-1799 GGDLGER
+1799 
-1806 LSALDI
+1806 
-1812 PVIEYRAGDEA
+1812 
-1823 DRARAVNSVEG
+1823 
-1834 ARFSVDED
+1834 D

-1869 SKVRLDSDR
+1869 SKVRLDSDG

-1897 FTAFDLSRLGEN
+1897 FTVFDLGRLGEN
-1909 TDYNTSDEWLGAG
+1909 TDYNTPDEWRGAG
-1922 AHIGFWF
+1922 AHVGFWF

-1941 TEKVYLNIKDI
+1941 AEKVYLNIKDI

-2034 DEDEDV
+2034 DEDEEV
-2040 LEEQEVQLDSSV
+2040 PEEQEVQLDGSV

-2176 PQDMAPDM
+2176 PQDMAPDI

-2229 QMLADENY
+2229 QMLANENY

-2342 YQQRADRR
+2342 YQQRADQR

-2365 RRRIDENQQEAR
+2365 RRRLDENQQEAR

-2396 RERERRKQMA
+2396 RERERRKQRA
-2406 ERRRE
+2406 ERSRQN
-2411 TRELRDLQ
+2411 RELRELQ
-2419 QRTLKQIQ
+2419 QRTLKQLQ
-2427 WLARNQYRAPEEL
+2427 WLARNQRRAPEEL
-2440 RQQWDEVLGD
+2440 KATWDAVLGD
-2450 LDIFAVS
+2450 IDIYAVS

-2466 KYGATWRDLAEMYK
+2466 KYGATWRDIADMVK
-2480 DARKHDPNF
+2480 DFESNKEKYPNF
-2489 MPSQELERIVARL
+2489 IPSEELKRIAARV
-2502 DNDKIGELD
+2502 NNEKIADMD

-2526 TEFYNRNNVINDEM
+2526 TEFYNRNNVINDER
-2540 GRLFSEVY
+2540 GRLFAEVY
-2548 KESKAEIDSA
+2548 TESKAEINDA
-2558 PGGYTGKPADRVFN
+2558 PGGYTGKRADRVFN

-2579 NVLERMAGWNPNS
+2579 NVLERMAGWNKDGA
-2592 TWYSMARQLEKGERD
+2592 WYSMARQLEKGEQD
-2607 ERAYIVQANRQL
+2607 ERAYVVQANRL
-2619 EEFLRDNEEW
+2619 LTDFLRENEDW

-2639 AVWYEIEVPELLELG
+2639 AVWYEIEVPELLKFG

-2665 KVYMTPSMKVQMYL
+2665 KVYMTPSMKVQLYL

-2693 RTFADKT
+2693 RTFPDKK
-2700 LYSEGKRR
+2700 LYSEGKRA
-2708 EAYAQGKTI
+2708 EAWKQGTKV

-2733 EEEQLASLLERYY
+2733 EEQQLASVLERYY

-2772 APIYTNSNYNQKEIG
+2772 APIYTDSNYNRTEIG

-2800 QRVRGAKNPSYNI
+2800 ERVRGAKNPSYNI

-2836 RNWKTLLNWRER
+2836 RNWQTLLNWGDRE
-2848 NDSMSDVITHKW
+2848 DSMMSVITHKW
-2860 GEETLTY
+2860 GGESLDY
-2867 ITNLLT
+2867 IKNLLQ
-2873 DLQGGAPR
+2873 DLQGGRPR
-2881 KERFEMSS
+2881 EEMFEISS
-2889 FADKLWSNYIS
+2889 FADKFWSNYIT

-2932 GQLTQIDREL
+2932 GQLAHIDREL

-3009 QPELDVGTQEQ
+3009 QPELEVGTQEQ
-3020 IDAGQSPFYR
+3020 IDAGQSLFYR
-3030 AVAAEFNNAVNRSQ
+3030 AVAAEFNTAVNRSQ
-3044 SMSDTLHNARI
+3044 SMSDTMHNARI
-3055 RKSDNAVL
+3055 RKSSNPVL
-3063 RTLTMFKSDAAQTYN
+3063 RALTMFKSDAAQTYN

-3090 KRVGADSDTQRK
+3090 KKNNADTRTQSRARRAIGA
-3102 AKAAVGTSHTAWIL
+3102 AFAAWIL
-3116 NAALAAA
+3116 NAAWGAAI
-3123 VNFLVNLAKRQGANY
+3123 NYLINLWKRKGDNY
-3138 RDDEGELTAPSVLSE
+3138 RDEEGELTAESVLRA
-3153 MASDMV
+3153 MVYDMV
-3159 GGLSG
+3159 GSLSG
-3164 VVVLGEEL
+3164 VVVYGEEL
-3172 ADVIGNIVTG
+3172 SDIIGSVFTG
-3182 KRWYGI
+3182 ERWYGME
-3188 DAPGIEQMNDT
+3188 APAIEQLNDI
-3199 LEAIQNGGKKL
+3199 LEALLNSGNSIRK
-3210 MNLVSEAA
+3210 VVDEAH
-3218 NIERQGGS
+3218 NIASQGGD
-3226 VLEYL
+3226 LGEYFS
-3231 NEHKAEIAGG
+3231 EHSGEIISGVQDIASKAAM
-3241 IKELAATVVTYFP
+3241 YFA
-3254 GLPVNNVEAYITG
+3254 GLPASNVEAYVLG
-3267 ILSWVAPKL
+3267 ALRWLSPELV
-3276 STAYEDAFTT
+3276 TAYEDALG
-3286 PEKSSLE
+3286 EANRASLE

-3331 SNALPSNTPASVSVK
+3331 SNALPSNTPSSVSVK
-3346 SEDGKTAETVEFDAF
+3346 GEDGKTAETVEFDAF
-3361 KQQFYKR
+3361 KQQFYNR

-3390 GPEDQVKMLRKV
+3390 GTEDQVKMLRKV

-3408 MARAE
+3408 MAKAE
-3413 VVEGYQPSNTILNAA
+3413 VVEGYQPSTTILNAA

-3521 AGIDTYEYCAFL
+3521 AGIDTYEYCSFL
-3533 ADAESISG
+3533 AEAENISG
-3541 DGRQERIWALIDGM
+3541 DGRQDRIWALIDGM

>member
-1 MSIDLYES
+1 M
-9 ALKKAKENDRAN
+9 AN
-21 RDANRT
+21 IEEKFNAAIRQINAQRT
-27 TRLSGGSASSGTVDL
+27 ASGSLSGRRNLSIEDKFNNAIRQITEKDN
-42 YESALKQAKERDK
+42 QERDR
-55 QPKRLVSTAQQ
+55 QANRLVSTAQQ

-84 RPGSVTQQITSTL
+84 RPGSVTQQITSAL

-136 SQVSQQERQLEG
+136 SQVSQQERQLES

-353 GTMTEEEIGLYN
+353 GTMTDEEIGLYN

-376 AEYLNRLRETINARL
+376 TEYLERLRETINARL
-391 GQQRYENMSGIG
+391 GQQRYENMSGLG

-415 FTSGIQQLFSEEAV
+415 FTSGIRQLFSGEAV

-549 AVRGVAAKIGALDNA
+549 AVRGVAAKVGALDNA

-571 KAGKLIMNM
+571 KAGKLVMNM
-580 ISEGTEEGLQE
+580 ISEGTEEGVQE

-597 ATLVLGEEYD
+597 AALVLGEEYD

-628 TVTDAGRAAA
+628 TVTDAGHAAA

-738 VARALSAHAA
+738 VVRALSAPAT
-748 AVDMQT
+748 AVDTQP

-800 ENLTGGN
+800 ENLTGGI

-834 AGQLVEGAE
+834 AGQLAEGTE

-852 RTALERQNRAGYLRL
+852 RTALERQNRAGHLRL
-867 EEVSTRELGV
+867 EEVSTHELGV
-877 PEGSDTPTVRVL
+877 PKGTDTPTVRVL
-889 PEEEWDDELQRAA
+889 PEEEWDDELQKAA

-983 FGEEEFARVVEN
+983 FGDEEFERVVEI

-1006 PADAGEAE
+1006 PANADGAE

-1034 NAFGTHAER
+1034 NAFGAHAER
-1043 FRDVAR
+1043 FRDVTR
-1049 ETVEERTRGEYRGDN
+1049 ETVEERTHGEYRGDTK
-1064 EEATRSTTG
+1064 EATRSTTG
-1073 PPENERYSYGGRGA
+1073 PPESERYSYGGRGA
-1087 VNADLEAL
+1087 ANADLEAL

-1105 VNAETIR
+1105 VDAETIR
-1112 QQTGWFRGR
+1112 QETGWFRGR

-1132 GMEYRYRGDAA
+1132 GMEYRRDGDANLRRES
-1143 YGDADYQRYAGLR
+1143 GYQRLAELTDKWEASVSGGEALTESER
-1156 ERLEADMLGLGGEP
+1156 AEMDRLEE
-1170 LTEAET
+1170 E
-1176 VEFNE
+1176 
-1181 LRERFGDMYTRPGE
+1181 YGE
-1195 RGDGSA
+1195 RVYEE
-1201 PSHLLSQ
+1201 HYLLSDF
-1208 YIRHDELFEQYPWLE
+1208 IEHSELFENYPQLRYTSLVFDE
-1223 NVGMRFEDLGARGG
+1223 LPDGTNGYYNYEDGTIHL
-1237 YFDPGSN
+1237 SN
-1244 VIVLDESLRSKA
+1244 ELIGEPREAL
-1256 QDTIVHEVQHAIQQA
+1256 IHEIQHAIQRY
-1271 EGFARGSST
+1271 EGFTRGTSPE
-1280 NYWRFR
+1280 YWAWREYESGDLVGERLRRDYDSVFNSLSR
-1286 AENNQSALNTAR
+1286 EEQNKYTRYRELDRVLNQTLFAEPGTEEASAYQRYEAEQDAIYEELYPNEWFKQLLDLERRIEDVPEEYAR
-1298 MARDAYLER
+1298 M
-1307 IGYGE
+1307 
-1312 FERELR
+1312 
-1318 AELESGAITE
+1318 
-1328 NEYNRRLDEFISGSE
+1328 
-1343 YGRQITRRNN
+1343 
-1353 EIARR
+1353 
-1358 EADAEAFRNPDID
+1358 
-1371 TSPRMLYRNTAGEIE
+1371 YRNTAGEIE

-1430 PVERTADLIA
+1430 
-1440 VHNIYPDDLARTL
+1440 
-1453 ELGAFPMPSIAVIRD
+1453 
-1468 SLGHDDFGNISIIFG
+1468 
-1483 ADTIDP
+1483 
-1489 EQDSR
+1489 
-1494 NRVYSRDAWTPTF
+1494 
-1507 PRTDT
+1507 
-1512 SGMSVDE
+1512 
-1519 IVELMETQPERQI
+1519 
-1532 FGDNPGR
+1532 
-1539 RLMMASIE
+1539 
-1547 SFGSLDEIRAAEGR
+1547 
-1561 IDGTSRN
+1561 
-1568 SQTDVSH
+1568 
-1575 LGAELVKTAES
+1575 
-1586 LVTPENVENTNIYA
+1586 
-1600 VDDAEIADFNRLYE
+1600 
-1614 LTEELAAAKDS
+1614 
-1625 KVKERRGDEEKEEL
+1625 
-1639 SFIWADAVDDVRDTY
+1639 
-1654 AVEAEAL
+1654 
-1661 VGNLTLTPRFMRT
+1661 
-1674 VDNLLTQEEADF
+1674 
-1686 LEITEEE
+1686 
-1693 ARHIIDVVNDVGRRV
+1693 
-1708 TMNAATRDAAELS
+1708 
-1721 LDTWAQDVILAAA
+1721 
-1734 EGPHN
+1734 
-1739 LQAVKD
+1739 
-1745 TLESYGF
+1745 
-1752 TPDDESANRVLA
+1752 
-1764 LINEAASLSTRY
+1764 
-1776 FEAKPHRVVEFNE
+1776 
-1789 IRGVV
+1789 
-1794 MPDDV
+1794 
-1799 GGDLGER
+1799 
-1806 LSALDI
+1806 
-1812 PVIEYRAGDEA
+1812 
-1823 DRARAVNSVEG
+1823 
-1834 ARFSVDED
+1834 D

-1869 SKVRLDSDR
+1869 SKVRLDSDG

-1897 FTAFDLSRLGEN
+1897 FTVFDLGRLGEN
-1909 TDYNTSDEWLGAG
+1909 TDYNTPDEWRGAG
-1922 AHIGFWF
+1922 AHVGFWF

-1941 TEKVYLNIKDI
+1941 AEKVYLNIKDI

-2034 DEDEDV
+2034 DEDEEV
-2040 LEEQEVQLDSSV
+2040 PEEQEVQLDGSV

-2289 AKYWQLHRQYQE
+2289 DKYWQLHRQYQE

-2365 RRRIDENQQEAR
+2365 RQRLDENQQEAR

-2665 KVYMTPSMKVQMYL
+2665 KIYMTPSMKVQMYL

-2932 GQLTQIDREL
+2932 GQLTHIDREL

-3009 QPELDVGTQEQ
+3009 QPELEVGTQEQ

-3030 AVAAEFNNAVNRSQ
+3030 AVAAEFNTAVNRSQ
-3044 SMSDTLHNARI
+3044 SMSDTMHNARI
-3055 RKSDNAVL
+3055 RKSSKPVL
-3063 RTLTMFKSDAAQTYN
+3063 RALTMFKSDAAQTYN

-3090 KRVGADSDTQRK
+3090 KKNNADTRTQSRARRAIGA
-3102 AKAAVGTSHTAWIL
+3102 ALAAWIL
-3116 NAALAAA
+3116 NAAWGAAI
-3123 VNFLVNLAKRQGANY
+3123 NYLINLWKRKGDNY
-3138 RDDEGELTAPSVLSE
+3138 RDEEGELTAESVLRA
-3153 MASDMV
+3153 MVYDMV
-3159 GGLSG
+3159 GSLSG
-3164 VVVLGEEL
+3164 VVVYGEEL
-3172 ADVIGNIVTG
+3172 SDIIGSVFTG
-3182 KRWYGI
+3182 ERWYGME
-3188 DAPGIEQMNDT
+3188 APAIEQLNDI
-3199 LEAIQNGGKKL
+3199 LEALLNSGNSIRK
-3210 MNLVSEAA
+3210 VVDEAH
-3218 NIERQGGS
+3218 NIASQGGD
-3226 VLEYL
+3226 LGEYFS
-3231 NEHKAEIAGG
+3231 EHSGEIISGVQDIASKAAM
-3241 IKELAATVVTYFP
+3241 YFA
-3254 GLPVNNVEAYITG
+3254 GLPASNVEAYVLG
-3267 ILSWVAPKL
+3267 ALRWLSPELV
-3276 STAYEDAFTT
+3276 TAYEDALG
-3286 PEKSSLE
+3286 EANRASLE

-3331 SNALPSNTPASVSVK
+3331 SNALPSNTPSSVSVK
-3346 SEDGKTAETVEFDAF
+3346 GEDGKTAETVEFDAF
-3361 KQQFYKR
+3361 KQQFYNR

-3390 GPEDQVKMLRKV
+3390 GTEDQVKMLRKV

-3408 MARAE
+3408 MAKAE
-3413 VVEGYQPSNTILNAA
+3413 VVDGYQPSNTILNAA

-3521 AGIDTYEYCAFL
+3521 AGIDTYEYCSFL
-3533 ADAESISG
+3533 AEAENISG
-3541 DGRQERIWALIDGM
+3541 DGRQDRIWALIDGM

>member
-42 YESALKQAKERDK
+42 YESALKQAKERDR

-84 RPGSVTQQITSTL
+84 RPGSVTQQITSAL
-97 GRMNDRGLID
+97 ERMNDRGLID

-126 AWESQLDTLS
+126 AWESQLGTLS
-136 SQVSQQERQLEG
+136 SQVSQQERQLES

-187 VFNQFDTVRNRYES
+187 AFNQFDTVRNRYES

-273 EIKRLRSEADRAQ
+273 EIKRLRAEAEQAQ

-415 FTSGIQQLFSEEAV
+415 FTSGIRQLFSEEAV

-549 AVRGVAAKIGALDNA
+549 AVRGVAAKVGALDNV

-571 KAGKLIMNM
+571 KAGKLVMNM

-721 TGTETG
+721 TGTETAA
-727 TAEERSAGPDG
+727 AEERAAGPDG
-738 VARALSAHAA
+738 VVRALSAPAA
-748 AVDMQT
+748 AVDTQT

-770 ADGGIML
+770 ANGGIIL

-800 ENLTGGN
+800 ENLTGGI

-814 TDAVSGRDGGRLGSG
+814 TDAVSGRDGGRLGGG

-834 AGQLVEGAE
+834 AGQLVEGTE

-852 RTALERQNRAGYLRL
+852 RTALERQNRAGHLRL

-1034 NAFGTHAER
+1034 NAFGAHAER

-1087 VNADLEAL
+1087 ANADLEAL
-1095 DAAEEMERRD
+1095 STAEEMERRD
-1105 VNAETIR
+1105 VDAETIR
-1112 QQTGWFRGR
+1112 QETGWFRGR

-1143 YGDADYQRYAGLR
+1143 YGNADYQRYADLR

-1176 VEFNE
+1176 AEFNE

-1201 PSHLLSQ
+1201 PSNLLSQ

-1223 NVGMRFEDLGARGG
+1223 NVGLRFAKLNAHESSTNGDFFGG
-1237 YFDPGSN
+1237 YYNPQN
-1244 VIVLDESLRSKA
+1244 NEIVLDESLRSAA
-1256 QDTIVHEVQHAIQQA
+1256 QDTLIHEIQHAIQRE
-1271 EGFARGSST
+1271 EGFASGT
-1280 NYWRFR
+1280 NPEYWRDR
-1286 AENNQSALNTAR
+1286 AWFNDSRLYAAKRLREEL
-1298 MARDAYLER
+1298 YYR
-1307 IGYGE
+1307 IGLDDFIYNLHGQISPK
-1312 FERELR
+1312 ELR
-1318 AELESGAITE
+1318 QQVH
-1328 NEYNRRLDEFISGSE
+1328 NFISNSE
-1343 YGRQITRRNN
+1343 YGQEIKKQD
-1353 EIARR
+1353 EIIARL
-1358 EADAEAFRNPDID
+1358 EADKEIFDSPDID
-1371 TSPRMLYRNTAGEIE
+1371 TSPMTLYRNTAGEIE
-1386 ARDAESRRRLTAEER
+1386 ARDAAARRRLTAEER

-1468 SLGHDDFGNISIIFG
+1468 SLGHDDFGNISIVFG

-1568 SQTDVSH
+1568 SQTDVNH

-1586 LVTPENVENTNIYA
+1586 LVTPENVKNTNIYA
-1600 VDDAEIADFNRLYE
+1600 VDDAEIADFNRLYD

-1625 KVKERRGDEEKEEL
+1625 KVKERRGDEEEEEL

-1708 TMNAATRDAAELS
+1708 TMNAAARDAAELS

-1842 EDAWDETALVDA
+1842 VPISQAISSAGTSLRQVPALFKNPNVRFGEVNIDIGGGRFDLATEYLAERGTRNLVFDPYNRGEETNRATLDYLMA
-1854 EGNRLSEQQREFFAD
+1854 GNRADTATNANVLNVIAEAPARANVILEMAKAIKPDGRAYFMVYEGDGSGVGRETSAGYQNNRKTADYVPEIEQFF
-1869 SKVRLDSDR
+1869 DR
-1878 TYYRGW
+1878 VER
-1884 GRLLPVYHSTDND
+1884 
-1897 FTAFDLSRLGEN
+1897 
-1909 TDYNTSDEWLGAG
+1909 
-1922 AHIGFWF
+1922 
-1929 NTQDLRGKAGRR
+1929 RGKLITATQPKANLPR
-1941 TEKVYLNIKDI
+1941 
-1952 YALDDLDELASVIYD
+1952 ASW
-1967 YSNEGEL
+1967 
-1974 TASESAKAFRARLEE
+1974 
-1989 EGYDGLLL
+1989 
-1997 YNDDE
+1997 
-2002 FGGMS
+2002 
-2007 FVAFYPEQIKRVTNT
+2007 
-2022 NPTSSEDIRFSV
+2022 
-2034 DEDEDV
+2034 
-2040 LEEQEVQLDSSV
+2040 EVQPGNAV
-2052 RYSTDEEEPRPVI
+2052 RYSADEEEPRPVI

-2106 EEDRRELFDR
+2106 EEDRREIFDR

-2480 DARKHDPNF
+2480 DARKHNPNF

-3009 QPELDVGTQEQ
+3009 QPELEVGTQEQ

-3030 AVAAEFNNAVNRSQ
+3030 AVAAEFDNAVNRSQ

-3102 AKAAVGTSHTAWIL
+3102 AKAAVGTSHTSWIL

-3218 NIERQGGS
+3218 NIEHQGGS

-3267 ILSWVAPKL
+3267 ILSWVAPEL

-3331 SNALPSNTPASVSVK
+3331 SNALPSNTPSSVSVK
-3346 SEDGKTAETVEFDAF
+3346 GEDGKIAETVEFDAF
-3361 KQQFYKR
+3361 KQQFYNR

-3575 LSKAPWNK
+3575 LSKAPWNR

>member
-1 MSIDLYES
+1 M
-9 ALKKAKENDRAN
+9 AN
-21 RDANRT
+21 IEEKFNAAIRQINAQRT
-27 TRLSGGSASSGTVDL
+27 ASGSLSGRRNLSIEDKFNNAIRQITEKDN
-42 YESALKQAKERDK
+42 QERDR
-55 QPKRLVSTAQQ
+55 QANRLVSTAQQ

-84 RPGSVTQQITSTL
+84 RPGSVTQQITSAL

-136 SQVSQQERQLEG
+136 SQVSQQERQLES

-353 GTMTEEEIGLYN
+353 GTMTDEEIGLYN

-376 AEYLNRLRETINARL
+376 AEYLNRLREAINARL

-415 FTSGIQQLFSEEAV
+415 FTSGIRQLFSEEAV

-549 AVRGVAAKIGALDNA
+549 AVRGVAAKVGALDNA

-571 KAGKLIMNM
+571 KAGKLVMNM
-580 ISEGTEEGLQE
+580 ISEGTEEGVQE

-597 ATLVLGEEYD
+597 AALVLGEEYD

-628 TVTDAGRAAA
+628 TVTDAGHAAA

-738 VARALSAHAA
+738 VVRALSAPAT
-748 AVDMQT
+748 AVDTQP

-800 ENLTGGN
+800 ENLTGGI

-834 AGQLVEGAE
+834 AGQLAEGTE

-852 RTALERQNRAGYLRL
+852 RTALERQNRAGHLRL
-867 EEVSTRELGV
+867 EEVSTHELGV
-877 PEGSDTPTVRVL
+877 PKGTDTPTVRVL
-889 PEEEWDDELQRAA
+889 PEEEWDDELQKAA

-983 FGEEEFARVVEN
+983 FGDEEFERVVEI

-1006 PADAGEAE
+1006 PANADGAE

-1034 NAFGTHAER
+1034 NAFGAHAER

-1073 PPENERYSYGGRGA
+1073 PPAGERYSYAGQNA
-1087 VNADLEAL
+1087 ANADLEAL
-1095 DAAEEMERRD
+1095 DTAEEMERRGVD
-1105 VNAETIR
+1105 AETIR

-1132 GMEYRYRGDAA
+1132 GMEYRREGDANLRRES
-1143 YGDADYQRYAGLR
+1143 GYQRLTELTGKWEASMSGGEALTESER
-1156 ERLEADMLGLGGEP
+1156 AEMDRLEEEYGERVYEERYLLSDFIEHGELYDNYPQLRYTSLAFDELPDGTSGYYNYEDGAIHLSNKFIGEP
-1170 LTEAET
+1170 
-1176 VEFNE
+1176 
-1181 LRERFGDMYTRPGE
+1181 RD
-1195 RGDGSA
+1195 
-1201 PSHLLSQ
+1201 
-1208 YIRHDELFEQYPWLE
+1208 
-1223 NVGMRFEDLGARGG
+1223 
-1237 YFDPGSN
+1237 
-1244 VIVLDESLRSKA
+1244 VL
-1256 QDTIVHEVQHAIQQA
+1256 IHEIQHAIQHY
-1271 EGFARGSST
+1271 EGFTRGASPE
-1280 NYWRFR
+1280 YW
-1286 AENNQSALNTAR
+1286 
-1298 MARDAYLER
+1298 
-1307 IGYGE
+1307 
-1312 FERELR
+1312 
-1318 AELESGAITE
+1318 
-1328 NEYNRRLDEFISGSE
+1328 
-1343 YGRQITRRNN
+1343 
-1353 EIARR
+1353 ARR
-1358 EADAEAFRNPDID
+1358 EYESGDLVGERLRRDYDSVFNSLSREEQNKYTRYRELDRALNQTMFAEPGTEEAVAYQRYEAEQDTLYEELYPNEWFRQLLDLER
-1371 TSPRMLYRNTAGEIE
+1371 RMENVPGEYARMYRNTAGEIE
-1386 ARDAESRRRLTAEER
+1386 ARDAAARRRLTAEER

-1421 VKARFSVDE
+1421 VKARFS
-1430 PVERTADLIA
+1430 
-1440 VHNIYPDDLARTL
+1440 
-1453 ELGAFPMPSIAVIRD
+1453 M
-1468 SLGHDDFGNISIIFG
+1468 
-1483 ADTIDP
+1483 
-1489 EQDSR
+1489 
-1494 NRVYSRDAWTPTF
+1494 
-1507 PRTDT
+1507 
-1512 SGMSVDE
+1512 
-1519 IVELMETQPERQI
+1519 
-1532 FGDNPGR
+1532 
-1539 RLMMASIE
+1539 
-1547 SFGSLDEIRAAEGR
+1547 
-1561 IDGTSRN
+1561 
-1568 SQTDVSH
+1568 
-1575 LGAELVKTAES
+1575 
-1586 LVTPENVENTNIYA
+1586 
-1600 VDDAEIADFNRLYE
+1600 
-1614 LTEELAAAKDS
+1614 
-1625 KVKERRGDEEKEEL
+1625 
-1639 SFIWADAVDDVRDTY
+1639 
-1654 AVEAEAL
+1654 
-1661 VGNLTLTPRFMRT
+1661 
-1674 VDNLLTQEEADF
+1674 
-1686 LEITEEE
+1686 
-1693 ARHIIDVVNDVGRRV
+1693 
-1708 TMNAATRDAAELS
+1708 
-1721 LDTWAQDVILAAA
+1721 
-1734 EGPHN
+1734 
-1739 LQAVKD
+1739 
-1745 TLESYGF
+1745 
-1752 TPDDESANRVLA
+1752 
-1764 LINEAASLSTRY
+1764 
-1776 FEAKPHRVVEFNE
+1776 
-1789 IRGVV
+1789 
-1794 MPDDV
+1794 
-1799 GGDLGER
+1799 
-1806 LSALDI
+1806 
-1812 PVIEYRAGDEA
+1812 
-1823 DRARAVNSVEG
+1823 
-1834 ARFSVDED
+1834 D

-1869 SKVRLDSDR
+1869 SKVRLDSDG

-1897 FTAFDLSRLGEN
+1897 FTVFDLGRLGEN
-1909 TDYNTSDEWLGAG
+1909 TDYNTPDEWRGAG
-1922 AHIGFWF
+1922 AHVGFWF

-1941 TEKVYLNIKDI
+1941 AEKVYLNIKDI

-2034 DEDEDV
+2034 DEDVPVSQAISSAGTSLRQVPALFKNPNVRFGEVNIDIGGGRFDLATEYLAERGTRNLVFDPYNRGEETNRATLDYLMAGNRADTATNANV
-2040 LEEQEVQLDSSV
+2040 LNVIAEAPARANVILEMAKAIKPDGRAYFMVYEGDGSGVGRETSAGYQNNRKTADYVPEIEQFFDRVERRGKLITATRPKANLPRASWEVQPGNAV
-2052 RYSTDEEEPRPVI
+2052 RYSADEEEPRPVI
-2065 AKRDLKRNLLEL
+2065 AKRDLKRNLLDL

-2229 QMLADENY
+2229 QMLANENY

-2365 RRRIDENQQEAR
+2365 RRRLDENQQEAR

-2396 RERERRKQMA
+2396 RERERRKQRA
-2406 ERRRE
+2406 ERSRQN
-2411 TRELRDLQ
+2411 RELRELQ
-2419 QRTLKQIQ
+2419 KRTLKQLQ
-2427 WLARNQYRAPEEL
+2427 WLARNQRRAPEEL
-2440 RQQWDEVLGD
+2440 KAAWDAVLGD
-2450 LDIFAVS
+2450 IDIYAVS

-2466 KYGATWRDLAEMYK
+2466 KYGATWRDIADMVK
-2480 DARKHDPNF
+2480 DFESNKEKYPNF
-2489 MPSQELERIVARL
+2489 IPSEELKRIAARV
-2502 DNDKIGELD
+2502 NNEKIADMD

-2526 TEFYNRNNVINDEM
+2526 TEFYNRNNVINDER
-2540 GRLFSEVY
+2540 GRLFAEVY
-2548 KESKAEIDSA
+2548 TESKAEINDA
-2558 PGGYTGKPADRVFN
+2558 PGGYTGKRADRVFN

-2579 NVLERMAGWNPNS
+2579 NVLERMAGWNKDGA
-2592 TWYSMARQLEKGERD
+2592 WYSMARQLEKGEQD
-2607 ERAYIVQANRQL
+2607 ERAYVVQANRL
-2619 EEFLRDNEEW
+2619 LTDFLRENEDW

-2639 AVWYEIEVPELLELG
+2639 AVWYEIEVPELLKLG

-2665 KVYMTPSMKVQMYL
+2665 KVYMTPAMKVQLYL

-2693 RTFADKT
+2693 RTFPDKK
-2700 LYSEGKRR
+2700 LYSEGKRA
-2708 EAYAQGKTI
+2708 EAWEQGTKV

-2733 EEEQLASLLERYY
+2733 EEQQLANVLERYY

-2772 APIYTNSNYNQKEIG
+2772 APIYTDSNYNRTEIG

-2800 QRVRGAKNPSYNI
+2800 ERVRGAKNPSYNI

-2836 RNWKTLLNWRER
+2836 RNWQTLLNWGDRE
-2848 NDSMSDVITHKW
+2848 DSMMSVITHKW
-2860 GEETLTY
+2860 GGESLDY
-2867 ITNLLT
+2867 IKNLLQ
-2873 DLQGGAPR
+2873 DLQGGRPR
-2881 KERFEMSS
+2881 EEKFAISS
-2889 FADKLWSNYIS
+2889 SADKFWSNYIT

-2955 GYATPETKQLKDHP
+2955 GYATPETKQLKEHP

-2975 SFFRNVFGGGAI
+2975 MLFRTVFGGGAI

-3009 QPELDVGTQEQ
+3009 QPELEVGTQEQ

-3030 AVAAEFNNAVNRSQ
+3030 AVAAEFNTAVNRSQ
-3044 SMSDTLHNARI
+3044 SMSDTMHNARI
-3055 RKSDNAVL
+3055 RKSSNPVL
-3063 RTLTMFKSDAAQTYN
+3063 RALTMFKSDAAQTYN

-3090 KRVGADSDTQRK
+3090 KKNNADTRTQSRARRAIGA
-3102 AKAAVGTSHTAWIL
+3102 AFAAWIL
-3116 NAALAAA
+3116 NAAWGAAI
-3123 VNFLVNLAKRQGANY
+3123 NYLINLWKRKGDNY
-3138 RDDEGELTAPSVLSE
+3138 RDEEGELTAESVLRA
-3153 MASDMV
+3153 MVYDMV
-3159 GGLSG
+3159 GSLSG
-3164 VVVLGEEL
+3164 VVVYGEEL
-3172 ADVIGNIVTG
+3172 SDIIGSVFTG
-3182 KRWYGI
+3182 ERWYGME
-3188 DAPGIEQMNDT
+3188 APAIEQLNDI
-3199 LEAIQNGGKKL
+3199 LEALLNSGNSIRK
-3210 MNLVSEAA
+3210 VVDEAH
-3218 NIERQGGS
+3218 NIASQGGD
-3226 VLEYL
+3226 LGEYFS
-3231 NEHKAEIAGG
+3231 EHSGEIISGVQDIASKAAM
-3241 IKELAATVVTYFP
+3241 YFA
-3254 GLPVNNVEAYITG
+3254 GLPASNVEAYVLG
-3267 ILSWVAPKL
+3267 ALRWLSPELV
-3276 STAYEDAFTT
+3276 TAYEDALG
-3286 PEKSSLE
+3286 EANRASLE

-3331 SNALPSNTPASVSVK
+3331 SNALPSNTPSSVSVK
-3346 SEDGKTAETVEFDAF
+3346 GEDGKTSETVEFDAF
-3361 KQQFYKR
+3361 KQQFYNR

-3390 GPEDQVKMLRKV
+3390 GTEDQVKMLRKV

-3408 MARAE
+3408 MAKAE
-3413 VVEGYQPSNTILNAA
+3413 VVDGYQPSNTILNAA

-3521 AGIDTYEYCAFL
+3521 AGIDTYEYCSFL
-3533 ADAESISG
+3533 AEAENISG
-3541 DGRQERIWALIDGM
+3541 DGRQNRIWALIDGM

>member
-1 MSIDLYES
+1 M
-9 ALKKAKENDRAN
+9 AN
-21 RDANRT
+21 IEEKFNAAIRQINAQRT
-27 TRLSGGSASSGTVDL
+27 ASGSLSGRRNLSIEDKFNNAIRQITEKDN
-42 YESALKQAKERDK
+42 QERDR
-55 QPKRLVSTAQQ
+55 QANRLVSTAQQ

-84 RPGSVTQQITSTL
+84 RPGSVTQQITSAL

-136 SQVSQQERQLEG
+136 SQVSQQERQLES

-312 QIAAGESPY
+312 QIAAGESPF

-336 ARAIRGY
+336 AREIRGY

-353 GTMTEEEIGLYN
+353 GTMTDEEIGLYN

-376 AEYLNRLRETINARL
+376 AEYLERLRETINARL

-415 FTSGIQQLFSEEAV
+415 FTSGIRQLFSEEAV

-571 KAGKLIMNM
+571 KAGKLVMNM
-580 ISEGTEEGLQE
+580 ISEGTEEGVQE

-597 ATLVLGEEYD
+597 AALVLGEEYD

-738 VARALSAHAA
+738 VVRALSAPTVAE
-748 AVDMQT
+748 DTQT
-754 PANTQEGV
+754 PTNTQEGV

-770 ADGGIML
+770 ADGGIIL

-834 AGQLVEGAE
+834 AGQLAEGTE

-852 RTALERQNRAGYLRL
+852 RTALERQNRAGHLRL
-867 EEVSTRELGV
+867 EEVSTHELGV
-877 PEGSDTPTVRVL
+877 PEGTDTPTVRVL
-889 PEEEWDDELQRAA
+889 PEEEWDDELQKAA

-983 FGEEEFARVVEN
+983 FGDEEFERVVEI

-1006 PADAGEAE
+1006 PANADGAE

-1034 NAFGTHAER
+1034 NAFGAHAER
-1043 FRDVAR
+1043 FRDVTR
-1049 ETVEERTRGEYRGDN
+1049 ETVEERTRGEYRGDT

-1073 PPENERYSYGGRGA
+1073 PPETRYSLVGETEDGVEIYETSEEVR
-1087 VNADLEAL
+1087 AL
-1095 DAAEEMERRD
+1095 PWKERKKRFVD
-1105 VNAETIR
+1105 IMRNEY
-1112 QQTGWFRGR
+1112 RGR
-1121 DGKWR
+1121 TAR
-1126 FEIDDS
+1126 FDANGEVLYARFDDEDIS
-1132 GMEYRYRGDAA
+1132 KNI
-1143 YGDADYQRYAGLR
+1143 YGDKKSSKAGLRAKINLGADGDIFDLVERTRYAGSSR
-1156 ERLEADMLGLGGEP
+1156 ERGKQTPAHKDVTGWEYFVKKVRIDGRAFDLLANVRKKPDGEYVYSIQLKEDYKTSASP
-1170 LTEAET
+1170 QAPA
-1176 VEFNE
+1176 
-1181 LRERFGDMYTRPGE
+1181 Y
-1195 RGDGSA
+1195 GSYEGTGYA
-1201 PSHLLSQ
+1201 LDEGRTDTNS
-1208 YIRHDELFEQYPWLE
+1208 IRSESENVNRRNPTDADEL
-1223 NVGMRFEDLGARGG
+1223 
-1237 YFDPGSN
+1237 
-1244 VIVLDESLRSKA
+1244 
-1256 QDTIVHEVQHAIQQA
+1256 
-1271 EGFARGSST
+1271 
-1280 NYWRFR
+1280 
-1286 AENNQSALNTAR
+1286 
-1298 MARDAYLER
+1298 
-1307 IGYGE
+1307 
-1312 FERELR
+1312 
-1318 AELESGAITE
+1318 
-1328 NEYNRRLDEFISGSE
+1328 
-1343 YGRQITRRNN
+1343 
-1353 EIARR
+1353 
-1358 EADAEAFRNPDID
+1358 
-1371 TSPRMLYRNTAGEIE
+1371 
-1386 ARDAESRRRLTAEER
+1386 
-1401 RATPPDLGDE
+1401 
-1411 NTVFADDEIP
+1411 P

-1430 PVERTADLIA
+1430 ETADEHMRQVQEYFGVTDNWNEAGYI
-1440 VHNIYPDDLARTL
+1440 T
-1453 ELGAFPMPSIAVIRD
+1453 RD
-1468 SLGHDDFGNISIIFG
+1468 G
-1483 ADTIDP
+1483 
-1489 EQDSR
+1489 Q
-1494 NRVYSRDAWTPTF
+1494 
-1507 PRTDT
+1507 
-1512 SGMSVDE
+1512 
-1519 IVELMETQPERQI
+1519 
-1532 FGDNPGR
+1532 
-1539 RLMMASIE
+1539 
-1547 SFGSLDEIRAAEGR
+1547 SLDFSGRHEG
-1561 IDGTSRN
+1561 G
-1568 SQTDVSH
+1568 
-1575 LGAELVKTAES
+1575 LGG
-1586 LVTPENVENTNIYA
+1586 Y
-1600 VDDAEIADFNRLYE
+1600 
-1614 LTEELAAAKDS
+1614 
-1625 KVKERRGDEEKEEL
+1625 
-1639 SFIWADAVDDVRDTY
+1639 
-1654 AVEAEAL
+1654 
-1661 VGNLTLTPRFMRT
+1661 RT
-1674 VDNLLTQEEADF
+1674 VDHREISDALGEEYGGEGYSDALVRFMDEGNIRISPESGGINLSVRPTAAQEKALRNFISEYDGEVT
-1686 LEITEEE
+1686 LDLDNTDGVTVSSTEYPRGTRANKVISDIRSYFETGE
-1693 ARHIIDVVNDVGRRV
+1693 TPRV
-1708 TMNAATRDAAELS
+1708 SDAA
-1721 LDTWAQDVILAAA
+1721 
-1734 EGPHN
+1734 
-1739 LQAVKD
+1739 
-1745 TLESYGF
+1745 
-1752 TPDDESANRVLA
+1752 
-1764 LINEAASLSTRY
+1764 RY
-1776 FEAKPHRVVEFNE
+1776 
-1789 IRGVV
+1789 
-1794 MPDDV
+1794 
-1799 GGDLGER
+1799 
-1806 LSALDI
+1806 
-1812 PVIEYRAGDEA
+1812 
-1823 DRARAVNSVEG
+1823 
-1834 ARFSVDED
+1834 
-1842 EDAWDETALVDA
+1842 
-1854 EGNRLSEQQREFFAD
+1854 
-1869 SKVRLDSDR
+1869 
-1878 TYYRGW
+1878 
-1884 GRLLPVYHSTDND
+1884 
-1897 FTAFDLSRLGEN
+1897 
-1909 TDYNTSDEWLGAG
+1909 
-1922 AHIGFWF
+1922 
-1929 NTQDLRGKAGRR
+1929 
-1941 TEKVYLNIKDI
+1941 
-1952 YALDDLDELASVIYD
+1952 
-1967 YSNEGEL
+1967 
-1974 TASESAKAFRARLEE
+1974 
-1989 EGYDGLLL
+1989 
-1997 YNDDE
+1997 
-2002 FGGMS
+2002 
-2007 FVAFYPEQIKRVTNT
+2007 
-2022 NPTSSEDIRFSV
+2022 RFSV

-2040 LEEQEVQLDSSV
+2040 PAEREVQAGSAV

-2190 EVLPGLFDSSNLD
+2190 EVLPGLFDSFNLD

-2229 QMLADENY
+2229 QMLANENY

-2263 LETKLRG
+2263 LKTKLRG

-2396 RERERRKQMA
+2396 RERERRKQRA
-2406 ERRRE
+2406 ERSRQN
-2411 TRELRDLQ
+2411 RELRELQ
-2419 QRTLKQIQ
+2419 KRTLKQLQ
-2427 WLARNQYRAPEEL
+2427 WLARNQRRAPEEL
-2440 RQQWDEVLGD
+2440 KAAWDAVLGD
-2450 LDIFAVS
+2450 IDIYAVS

-2466 KYGATWRDLAEMYK
+2466 KYGATWRDIADMVK
-2480 DARKHDPNF
+2480 DFESNKEKYPNF
-2489 MPSQELERIVARL
+2489 IPSEELKRIAARV
-2502 DNDKIGELD
+2502 NNEKIADMD

-2526 TEFYNRNNVINDEM
+2526 TEFYNRNNVINDER
-2540 GRLFSEVY
+2540 GRLFAEVY
-2548 KESKAEIDSA
+2548 TESKAEINDA
-2558 PGGYTGKPADRVFN
+2558 PGGYTGKRADRVFN

-2579 NVLERMAGWNPNS
+2579 NVLERMAGWNKDGA
-2592 TWYSMARQLEKGERD
+2592 WYSMARQLEKGEQD
-2607 ERAYIVQANRQL
+2607 ERAYVVQANRL
-2619 EEFLRDNEEW
+2619 LTDFLRENEDW

-2639 AVWYEIEVPELLELG
+2639 AVWYEIEVPELLKFG

-2665 KVYMTPSMKVQMYL
+2665 KVYMTPSMKVQLYL

-2693 RTFADKT
+2693 RTFPDKK
-2700 LYSEGKRR
+2700 LYSEGKRA
-2708 EAYAQGKTI
+2708 EAWEQGTKV

-2733 EEEQLASLLERYY
+2733 EEQQLASVLERYY

-2772 APIYTNSNYNQKEIG
+2772 APIYTDSNYNRTEIG

-2800 QRVRGAKNPSYNI
+2800 ERVRGAKNPSYNI

-2821 HVDQTA
+2821 HVEQTA

-2836 RNWKTLLNWRER
+2836 RNWQTLLNWGDRE
-2848 NDSMSDVITHKW
+2848 DSMMSVITHKW
-2860 GEETLTY
+2860 GGESLDY
-2867 ITNLLT
+2867 IKNLLQ
-2873 DLQGGAPR
+2873 DLQGGRPR
-2881 KERFEMSS
+2881 EEKFAISS
-2889 FADKLWSNYIS
+2889 SADKFWSNYIT

-2932 GQLTQIDREL
+2932 GQLTHIDRKL

-2955 GYATPETKQLKDHP
+2955 GYATPETKQLKEHP

-2975 SFFRNVFGGGAI
+2975 MLFRTVFGGGAI

-3009 QPELDVGTQEQ
+3009 QPELESGTQEE

-3030 AVAAEFNNAVNRSQ
+3030 AVAAEFNTAVNRSQ
-3044 SMSDTLHNARI
+3044 SMSDTMHNARI
-3055 RKSDNAVL
+3055 RKSSNPVL
-3063 RTLTMFKSDAAQTYN
+3063 RALTMFKSDAAQMYN

-3090 KRVGADSDTQRK
+3090 KKNNADTRTQSRARRAIGA
-3102 AKAAVGTSHTAWIL
+3102 AFAAWIL
-3116 NAALAAA
+3116 NAAWGAAI
-3123 VNFLVNLAKRQGANY
+3123 NYLINLWKRKGDNY
-3138 RDDEGELTAPSVLSE
+3138 RDEEGELTAESVLRA
-3153 MASDMV
+3153 MVYDMV
-3159 GGLSG
+3159 GSLSG
-3164 VVVLGEEL
+3164 VVVYGEEL
-3172 ADVIGNIVTG
+3172 SDIIGSVFTG
-3182 KRWYGI
+3182 ERWYGME
-3188 DAPGIEQMNDT
+3188 APAIEQLNDI
-3199 LEAIQNGGKKL
+3199 LEALLNSGNSIRK
-3210 MNLVSEAA
+3210 VVDEAH
-3218 NIERQGGS
+3218 NIASQGGDLGEYFS
-3226 VLEYL
+3226 EHSGEIISGVQDIAVEGGHVLRRAPREQC
-3231 NEHKAEIAGG
+3231 GG
-3241 IKELAATVVTYFP
+3241 VRARRAAV
-3254 GLPVNNVEAYITG
+3254 
-3267 ILSWVAPKL
+3267 
-3276 STAYEDAFTT
+3276 
-3286 PEKSSLE
+3286 
-3293 GLEDDALVTRVRDIL
+3293 
-3308 SQRLNEVS
+3308 
-3316 ELTAQTVATLYTAGY
+3316 
-3331 SNALPSNTPASVSVK
+3331 ALP
-3346 SEDGKTAETVEFDAF
+3346 
-3361 KQQFYKR
+3361 
-3368 VWTETVGT
+3368 
-3376 AVDELTAMPEFEAA
+3376 
-3390 GPEDQVKMLRKV
+3390 
-3402 YDYADG
+3402 
-3408 MARAE
+3408 
-3413 VVEGYQPSNTILNAA
+3413 
-3428 EEIAAGASLAEW
+3428 
-3440 ALYDVLS
+3440 
-3447 ADVSGNF
+3447 
-3454 DRAVDQGLDYESA
+3454 
-3467 LEVAEAVEDAGE
+3467 
-3479 GASSAEKYLAVAEL
+3479 
-3493 PLSELDKEAALEGI
+3493 
-3507 MSESAYE
+3507 
-3514 RYSAARA
+3514 
-3521 AGIDTYEYCAFL
+3521 
-3533 ADAESISG
+3533 
-3541 DGRQERIWALIDGM
+3541 
-3555 ALSRAQ
+3555 
-3561 KDALHLAAGYKDTT
+3561 
-3575 LSKAPWNK
+3575 

>member
-55 QPKRLVSTAQQ
+55 QPKKLVSTAQQ

-84 RPGSVTQQITSTL
+84 RPGSVTQQITSAL

-136 SQVSQQERQLEG
+136 SQVSQQERQLES

-201 GIGTYHDMLI
+201 GVGTYHDMLI

-312 QIAAGESPY
+312 QIAAGESPF

-336 ARAIRGY
+336 AREIRGY

-353 GTMTEEEIGLYN
+353 GTMTDEEIGLYN

-376 AEYLNRLRETINARL
+376 AEYLERLRETINARL

-415 FTSGIQQLFSEEAV
+415 FTSGIRQLFSEEAV

-571 KAGKLIMNM
+571 KAGKLVMNM
-580 ISEGTEEGLQE
+580 ISEGTEEGVQE

-597 ATLVLGEEYD
+597 AALVLGEEYD

-710 RGETVPAAERS
+710 RGETGPAAERS
-721 TGTETG
+721 TDAETAA
-727 TAEERSAGPDG
+727 AEERSAGPDG
-738 VARALSAHAA
+738 VVRALSAPAA
-748 AVDMQT
+748 AVDTQT

-770 ADGGIML
+770 ADGGIIL

-814 TDAVSGRDGGRLGSG
+814 TDAVSGRDRGRLGSG

-877 PEGSDTPTVRVL
+877 PEGTDTPTVRVL

-983 FGEEEFARVVEN
+983 FGDEEFERVVEI

-1006 PADAGEAE
+1006 PANADGAE

-1034 NAFGTHAER
+1034 NAFGAHAER
-1043 FRDVAR
+1043 FRDVTR
-1049 ETVEERTRGEYRGDN
+1049 ETVEERTHGEYRGDT

-1073 PPENERYSYGGRGA
+1073 PPESERYSYGGRGA
-1087 VNADLEAL
+1087 ANADLEAL

-1105 VNAETIR
+1105 VDAETIR
-1112 QQTGWFRGR
+1112 QETGWFRGR

-1132 GMEYRYRGDAA
+1132 GMEYRRDGDANLRRES
-1143 YGDADYQRYAGLR
+1143 GYQRLAELTDKWEASVSGGEALTESER
-1156 ERLEADMLGLGGEP
+1156 AEMDRLEE
-1170 LTEAET
+1170 E
-1176 VEFNE
+1176 
-1181 LRERFGDMYTRPGE
+1181 YGE
-1195 RGDGSA
+1195 RVYEE
-1201 PSHLLSQ
+1201 HYLLSDF
-1208 YIRHDELFEQYPWLE
+1208 IEHSELFENYPQLRYTSLVFDE
-1223 NVGMRFEDLGARGG
+1223 LPDGTNGYYNYEDGTIHL
-1237 YFDPGSN
+1237 SN
-1244 VIVLDESLRSKA
+1244 ELIGEPREAL
-1256 QDTIVHEVQHAIQQA
+1256 IHEIQHAIQRY
-1271 EGFARGSST
+1271 EGFTRGASPE
-1280 NYWRFR
+1280 YWAWREYESGDLVGERLRRDYDSVFNSLSR
-1286 AENNQSALNTAR
+1286 EEQNKYTRYRELDRVLNQTLLAEPGTEEASAYQRYEAEQDAIYEELYPNEWFKQLLDLERRIEDVPEEYAR
-1298 MARDAYLER
+1298 M
-1307 IGYGE
+1307 
-1312 FERELR
+1312 
-1318 AELESGAITE
+1318 
-1328 NEYNRRLDEFISGSE
+1328 
-1343 YGRQITRRNN
+1343 
-1353 EIARR
+1353 
-1358 EADAEAFRNPDID
+1358 
-1371 TSPRMLYRNTAGEIE
+1371 YRNTAGEIE

-1430 PVERTADLIA
+1430 
-1440 VHNIYPDDLARTL
+1440 
-1453 ELGAFPMPSIAVIRD
+1453 
-1468 SLGHDDFGNISIIFG
+1468 
-1483 ADTIDP
+1483 
-1489 EQDSR
+1489 
-1494 NRVYSRDAWTPTF
+1494 
-1507 PRTDT
+1507 
-1512 SGMSVDE
+1512 
-1519 IVELMETQPERQI
+1519 
-1532 FGDNPGR
+1532 
-1539 RLMMASIE
+1539 
-1547 SFGSLDEIRAAEGR
+1547 
-1561 IDGTSRN
+1561 
-1568 SQTDVSH
+1568 
-1575 LGAELVKTAES
+1575 
-1586 LVTPENVENTNIYA
+1586 
-1600 VDDAEIADFNRLYE
+1600 
-1614 LTEELAAAKDS
+1614 
-1625 KVKERRGDEEKEEL
+1625 
-1639 SFIWADAVDDVRDTY
+1639 
-1654 AVEAEAL
+1654 
-1661 VGNLTLTPRFMRT
+1661 
-1674 VDNLLTQEEADF
+1674 
-1686 LEITEEE
+1686 
-1693 ARHIIDVVNDVGRRV
+1693 
-1708 TMNAATRDAAELS
+1708 
-1721 LDTWAQDVILAAA
+1721 
-1734 EGPHN
+1734 
-1739 LQAVKD
+1739 
-1745 TLESYGF
+1745 
-1752 TPDDESANRVLA
+1752 
-1764 LINEAASLSTRY
+1764 
-1776 FEAKPHRVVEFNE
+1776 
-1789 IRGVV
+1789 
-1794 MPDDV
+1794 
-1799 GGDLGER
+1799 
-1806 LSALDI
+1806 
-1812 PVIEYRAGDEA
+1812 
-1823 DRARAVNSVEG
+1823 
-1834 ARFSVDED
+1834 D

-1869 SKVRLDSDR
+1869 SKVRLDSDG

-1897 FTAFDLSRLGEN
+1897 FTVFDLGRLGEN
-1909 TDYNTSDEWLGAG
+1909 TDYNTPDEWRGAG
-1922 AHIGFWF
+1922 AHVGFWF

-1941 TEKVYLNIKDI
+1941 AEKVYLNIKDI

-2034 DEDEDV
+2034 DEDVPVSQAISSAGTSLRQVPALFKNPNVRFGEVNIDIGGGRFDLATEYLAERGTRNLVFDPYNRGEETNRATLDYLMAGNRADTATNANV
-2040 LEEQEVQLDSSV
+2040 LNVIAEAPARANVILEMAKAIKPDGRAYFMVYEGDGSGVGRETSAGYQNNRKTADYVPEIEQFFDRVERRGKLITATRPKANLPRASWEVQPGNAV
-2052 RYSTDEEEPRPVI
+2052 RYSADEEEPRPVI

-2077 FSVPSGSRAE
+2077 FSVPSGTRAE

-2129 YLANARE
+2129 YLANVRE

-2229 QMLADENY
+2229 QMLANENY

-2289 AKYWQLHRQYQE
+2289 AKYWQLHKQYQE

-2350 VREERERRWAAQADA
+2350 VQEERERRWAAQADA

-2396 RERERRKQMA
+2396 RERERRKQRA
-2406 ERRRE
+2406 ERSRQN
-2411 TRELRDLQ
+2411 RELRELQ
-2419 QRTLKQIQ
+2419 KRTLKQLQ
-2427 WLARNQYRAPEEL
+2427 WLARNQRRAPEEL
-2440 RQQWDEVLGD
+2440 KAAWDAVLGD
-2450 LDIFAVS
+2450 IDIYAVS

-2466 KYGATWRDLAEMYK
+2466 KYGATWRDIADMVK
-2480 DARKHDPNF
+2480 DFESNKEKYPNF
-2489 MPSQELERIVARL
+2489 IPSEELKRIAARV
-2502 DNDKIGELD
+2502 NNEKIADMD

-2526 TEFYNRNNVINDEM
+2526 TEFYNRNNVINDER
-2540 GRLFSEVY
+2540 GRLFAEVY
-2548 KESKAEIDSA
+2548 TESKAEINDA
-2558 PGGYTGKPADRVFN
+2558 PGGYTGKRADRVFN

-2579 NVLERMAGWNPNS
+2579 NVLERMAGWNKDGA
-2592 TWYSMARQLEKGERD
+2592 WYSMARQLEKGEQD
-2607 ERAYIVQANRQL
+2607 ERAYVVQANRL
-2619 EEFLRDNEEW
+2619 LTDFLRENEDW

-2639 AVWYEIEVPELLELG
+2639 AVWYEIEVPELLKFG

-2665 KVYMTPSMKVQMYL
+2665 KVYMTPSMKVQLYL

-2693 RTFADKT
+2693 RTFPDKK
-2700 LYSEGKRR
+2700 LYSEGKRA
-2708 EAYAQGKTI
+2708 EAWEQGTKV

-2726 LVENLTP
+2726 LVENLTT
-2733 EEEQLASLLERYY
+2733 EEQQLASVLERYY

-2772 APIYTNSNYNQKEIG
+2772 APIYTDSNYNRTEIG

-2800 QRVRGAKNPSYNI
+2800 ERVRGAKNPSYNI

-2836 RNWKTLLNWRER
+2836 RNWQTLLNWGDRE
-2848 NDSMSDVITHKW
+2848 DSMMSVITHKW
-2860 GEETLTY
+2860 GGESLDY
-2867 ITNLLT
+2867 IKNLLQ
-2873 DLQGGAPR
+2873 DLQGGRPR
-2881 KERFEMSS
+2881 EEMFEISS
-2889 FADKLWSNYIS
+2889 FADKFWSNYIT

-2932 GQLTQIDREL
+2932 GQLAHIDREL

-3009 QPELDVGTQEQ
+3009 QPELEVGTQEQ

-3030 AVAAEFNNAVNRSQ
+3030 AVAAEFNTAVNRSQ
-3044 SMSDTLHNARI
+3044 SMSDTMHNARI
-3055 RKSDNAVL
+3055 RKSSNPVL
-3063 RTLTMFKSDAAQTYN
+3063 RALTMFKSDAAQTYN

-3090 KRVGADSDTQRK
+3090 KKNNADTRTQSRARRAIGA
-3102 AKAAVGTSHTAWIL
+3102 AFAAWIL
-3116 NAALAAA
+3116 NAAWGAAI
-3123 VNFLVNLAKRQGANY
+3123 NYLINLWKRKGDNY
-3138 RDDEGELTAPSVLSE
+3138 RDEEGELTAESVLRA
-3153 MASDMV
+3153 MVYDMV
-3159 GGLSG
+3159 GSLSG
-3164 VVVLGEEL
+3164 VVVYGEEL
-3172 ADVIGNIVTG
+3172 SDIIGSVFTG
-3182 KRWYGI
+3182 ERWYGME
-3188 DAPGIEQMNDT
+3188 APAIEQLNDI
-3199 LEAIQNGGKKL
+3199 LEALLNSGNSIRK
-3210 MNLVSEAA
+3210 VVDEAH
-3218 NIERQGGS
+3218 NIASQGGD
-3226 VLEYL
+3226 LGEYFS
-3231 NEHKAEIAGG
+3231 EHSGEIISGVQDIASKAAM
-3241 IKELAATVVTYFP
+3241 YFA
-3254 GLPVNNVEAYITG
+3254 GLPASNVEAYVLG
-3267 ILSWVAPKL
+3267 ALRWLSPELV
-3276 STAYEDAFTT
+3276 TAYEDALG
-3286 PEKSSLE
+3286 EANRASLE

-3331 SNALPSNTPASVSVK
+3331 SNALPSNTPSSVSVK
-3346 SEDGKTAETVEFDAF
+3346 GEDGKTAETVEFDAF
-3361 KQQFYKR
+3361 KQQFYNR

-3521 AGIDTYEYCAFL
+3521 AGIDTYEYCSFL
-3533 ADAESISG
+3533 AEAENISG
-3541 DGRQERIWALIDGM
+3541 DGRQDRIWALIDGM

>member
-1 MSIDLYES
+1 M
-9 ALKKAKENDRAN
+9 AN
-21 RDANRT
+21 IEEKFNAAIRQINAQRT
-27 TRLSGGSASSGTVDL
+27 ASGSLSGRRNLSIEDKFNNAIRQITEKDN
-42 YESALKQAKERDK
+42 QERDR
-55 QPKRLVSTAQQ
+55 QANRLVSTAQQ

-84 RPGSVTQQITSTL
+84 RPGSVTQQITSAL

-136 SQVSQQERQLEG
+136 SQVSQQERQLES

-353 GTMTEEEIGLYN
+353 GTMTDEEIGLYN

-376 AEYLNRLRETINARL
+376 AEYLNRLREAINARL

-415 FTSGIQQLFSEEAV
+415 FTSGIRQLFSEEAV

-549 AVRGVAAKIGALDNA
+549 AVRGVAAKVGALDNA

-571 KAGKLIMNM
+571 KAGKLVMNM
-580 ISEGTEEGLQE
+580 ISEGTEEGVQE

-597 ATLVLGEEYD
+597 AALVLGEEYD

-628 TVTDAGRAAA
+628 TVTDAGHAAA

-738 VARALSAHAA
+738 VVRALSAPAT
-748 AVDMQT
+748 AVDTQP

-800 ENLTGGN
+800 ENLTGGI

-834 AGQLVEGAE
+834 AGQLAEGTE

-852 RTALERQNRAGYLRL
+852 RTALERQNRAGHLRL
-867 EEVSTRELGV
+867 EEVSTHELGV
-877 PEGSDTPTVRVL
+877 PEGTDTPTVRVL
-889 PEEEWDDELQRAA
+889 PEEEWDDELQKAA

-1034 NAFGTHAER
+1034 NAFGAHAER

-1073 PPENERYSYGGRGA
+1073 PPAGERYSYAGQSA
-1087 VNADLEAL
+1087 ANADLEAL
-1095 DAAEEMERRD
+1095 DAAEEMERRGVD
-1105 VNAETIR
+1105 AETIR

-1132 GMEYRYRGDAA
+1132 GMEYRREGDANLRRES
-1143 YGDADYQRYAGLR
+1143 GYQRLTELTGKWEASMSGGEALTESER
-1156 ERLEADMLGLGGEP
+1156 AEMDRLEEEYGERVYEERYLLSDFIEHGELYDNYPQLRYTSLAFDELPDGTSGYYNYEDGAIHLSNKFIGEP
-1170 LTEAET
+1170 
-1176 VEFNE
+1176 
-1181 LRERFGDMYTRPGE
+1181 RD
-1195 RGDGSA
+1195 
-1201 PSHLLSQ
+1201 
-1208 YIRHDELFEQYPWLE
+1208 
-1223 NVGMRFEDLGARGG
+1223 
-1237 YFDPGSN
+1237 
-1244 VIVLDESLRSKA
+1244 VL
-1256 QDTIVHEVQHAIQQA
+1256 IHEIQHAIQRY
-1271 EGFARGSST
+1271 EGFTRGASPE
-1280 NYWRFR
+1280 YW
-1286 AENNQSALNTAR
+1286 
-1298 MARDAYLER
+1298 
-1307 IGYGE
+1307 
-1312 FERELR
+1312 
-1318 AELESGAITE
+1318 
-1328 NEYNRRLDEFISGSE
+1328 
-1343 YGRQITRRNN
+1343 
-1353 EIARR
+1353 ARR
-1358 EADAEAFRNPDID
+1358 EYESGELVGERLRRDYDSVFNSLSREEQNKYTRYRELDRALNQTMFAEPGTEEAVAYQRYEAEQDTLYEELYPNEWFRQLLDLER
-1371 TSPRMLYRNTAGEIE
+1371 RMENVPGEYARMYRNTAGEIE
-1386 ARDAESRRRLTAEER
+1386 ARDAAARRRLTAEER

-1430 PVERTADLIA
+1430 
-1440 VHNIYPDDLARTL
+1440 
-1453 ELGAFPMPSIAVIRD
+1453 
-1468 SLGHDDFGNISIIFG
+1468 
-1483 ADTIDP
+1483 
-1489 EQDSR
+1489 
-1494 NRVYSRDAWTPTF
+1494 
-1507 PRTDT
+1507 
-1512 SGMSVDE
+1512 
-1519 IVELMETQPERQI
+1519 
-1532 FGDNPGR
+1532 
-1539 RLMMASIE
+1539 
-1547 SFGSLDEIRAAEGR
+1547 
-1561 IDGTSRN
+1561 
-1568 SQTDVSH
+1568 
-1575 LGAELVKTAES
+1575 
-1586 LVTPENVENTNIYA
+1586 
-1600 VDDAEIADFNRLYE
+1600 
-1614 LTEELAAAKDS
+1614 
-1625 KVKERRGDEEKEEL
+1625 
-1639 SFIWADAVDDVRDTY
+1639 
-1654 AVEAEAL
+1654 
-1661 VGNLTLTPRFMRT
+1661 
-1674 VDNLLTQEEADF
+1674 
-1686 LEITEEE
+1686 
-1693 ARHIIDVVNDVGRRV
+1693 
-1708 TMNAATRDAAELS
+1708 
-1721 LDTWAQDVILAAA
+1721 
-1734 EGPHN
+1734 
-1739 LQAVKD
+1739 
-1745 TLESYGF
+1745 
-1752 TPDDESANRVLA
+1752 
-1764 LINEAASLSTRY
+1764 
-1776 FEAKPHRVVEFNE
+1776 
-1789 IRGVV
+1789 
-1794 MPDDV
+1794 
-1799 GGDLGER
+1799 
-1806 LSALDI
+1806 
-1812 PVIEYRAGDEA
+1812 
-1823 DRARAVNSVEG
+1823 
-1834 ARFSVDED
+1834 D
-1842 EDAWDETALVDA
+1842 EDAWDETALADA

-1869 SKVRLDSDR
+1869 SKVRLDSDG

-1897 FTAFDLSRLGEN
+1897 FTVFDLGRLGEN
-1909 TDYNTSDEWLGAG
+1909 TDYNTPDEWRGAG
-1922 AHIGFWF
+1922 AHVGFWF

-1941 TEKVYLNIKDI
+1941 AEKVYLNIKDI

-2034 DEDEDV
+2034 DEDEEV
-2040 LEEQEVQLDSSV
+2040 PEEQEVQLDGSV

-2365 RRRIDENQQEAR
+2365 RRRLDENQQEAR

-2746 NQFAAERINAVSNVL
+2746 NQFAAEHINAVSNVL

-2932 GQLTQIDREL
+2932 GQLTHIDREL

-3009 QPELDVGTQEQ
+3009 QPELEVGTQEQ

-3030 AVAAEFNNAVNRSQ
+3030 AVAAEFDNAVNRSQ

-3102 AKAAVGTSHTAWIL
+3102 AKAAVGTSHTSWIL

-3267 ILSWVAPKL
+3267 ILSWVAPEL
-3276 STAYEDAFTT
+3276 STAYEDAFAT

-3331 SNALPSNTPASVSVK
+3331 SNALPSNTPSSVSVK
-3346 SEDGKTAETVEFDAF
+3346 GEDGKTAETVEFDAF
-3361 KQQFYKR
+3361 KQQFYNR

-3514 RYSAARA
+3514 RYSEARA

>member
-55 QPKRLVSTAQQ
+55 QPKKLVSTAQQ

-84 RPGSVTQQITSTL
+84 RPGSVTQQITSAL

-136 SQVSQQERQLEG
+136 SQVSQQERQLES

-312 QIAAGESPY
+312 QIAAGESPF

-343 DAAGNEMQAL
+343 DAAGNEMQVL

-376 AEYLNRLRETINARL
+376 AEYLNRLREAINARL

-415 FTSGIQQLFSEEAV
+415 FTSGIRQLFSEEAV

-571 KAGKLIMNM
+571 KAGKLVMNM
-580 ISEGTEEGLQE
+580 ISEGTEEGVQE

-597 ATLVLGEEYD
+597 AALVLGEEYD

-710 RGETVPAAERS
+710 RGETGPAAERS
-721 TGTETG
+721 TDAETAA
-727 TAEERSAGPDG
+727 AEERSAGPDG
-738 VARALSAHAA
+738 VVRALSAPAA
-748 AVDMQT
+748 AVDTQT

-770 ADGGIML
+770 ADGGIIL

-814 TDAVSGRDGGRLGSG
+814 TDAVSGRDRGRLGSG

-877 PEGSDTPTVRVL
+877 PEGTDTPTVRVL

-983 FGEEEFARVVEN
+983 FGDEEFERVVEI

-1006 PADAGEAE
+1006 PANADGAE

-1034 NAFGTHAER
+1034 NAFGAHAER
-1043 FRDVAR
+1043 FRDVTR
-1049 ETVEERTRGEYRGDN
+1049 ETVEERTHGEYRGDT

-1073 PPENERYSYGGRGA
+1073 PPESERYSYGGRGA
-1087 VNADLEAL
+1087 ANADLEAL

-1105 VNAETIR
+1105 VDAETIR
-1112 QQTGWFRGR
+1112 QETGWFRGR

-1132 GMEYRYRGDAA
+1132 GMEYRRDGDANLRRES
-1143 YGDADYQRYAGLR
+1143 GYQRLAELTDKWEASVSGGEALTESER
-1156 ERLEADMLGLGGEP
+1156 AEMDRLEEEYGERVYEEHYLLSDFIEHGELYDNYPQLRYTSLAFDELPDGTSGYYNYEDGAIHLSNKFIGEP
-1170 LTEAET
+1170 
-1176 VEFNE
+1176 
-1181 LRERFGDMYTRPGE
+1181 RD
-1195 RGDGSA
+1195 
-1201 PSHLLSQ
+1201 
-1208 YIRHDELFEQYPWLE
+1208 
-1223 NVGMRFEDLGARGG
+1223 
-1237 YFDPGSN
+1237 
-1244 VIVLDESLRSKA
+1244 VL
-1256 QDTIVHEVQHAIQQA
+1256 IHEIQHAIQHY
-1271 EGFARGSST
+1271 EGFTRGASPE
-1280 NYWRFR
+1280 YW
-1286 AENNQSALNTAR
+1286 
-1298 MARDAYLER
+1298 
-1307 IGYGE
+1307 
-1312 FERELR
+1312 
-1318 AELESGAITE
+1318 
-1328 NEYNRRLDEFISGSE
+1328 
-1343 YGRQITRRNN
+1343 
-1353 EIARR
+1353 ARR
-1358 EADAEAFRNPDID
+1358 EYESGDLVGERLRRDYDSVFNSLSREEQNKYTRYRELDRALNQTMFAEPGTEEAVAYQRYEAEQDTLYEELYPNEWFRQLLDLER
-1371 TSPRMLYRNTAGEIE
+1371 RMENVPGEYARMYRNTAGEIE
-1386 ARDAESRRRLTAEER
+1386 ARDAAARRRLTAEER

-1421 VKARFSVDE
+1421 VKARFSIDEDYERKIDAWNEAGRPDGEAFILGRTGDVLQGLGASKQDIYLRSEKVNNIMQKHPEMTLAEIKRIPEVLDDPIIVAKSSGQSRGGQNTRLTMFGELFAQDGGPVMAVLDLRPVEDGIVINDMQKVNSAYHRNNELNYLRRSELLYVDE
-1430 PVERTADLIA
+1430 NRAIPLLQTMGLQIRPT
-1440 VHNIYPDDLARTL
+1440 
-1453 ELGAFPMPSIAVIRD
+1453 ELQRYGSM
-1468 SLGHDDFGNISIIFG
+1468 GNISYNHQNVNIEGVPF
-1483 ADTIDP
+1483 
-1489 EQDSR
+1489 
-1494 NRVYSRDAWTPTF
+1494 
-1507 PRTDT
+1507 
-1512 SGMSVDE
+1512 DE
-1519 IVELMETQPERQI
+1519 IVR
-1532 FGDNPGR
+1532 
-1539 RLMMASIE
+1539 
-1547 SFGSLDEIRAAEGR
+1547 
-1561 IDGTSRN
+1561 
-1568 SQTDVSH
+1568 
-1575 LGAELVKTAES
+1575 
-1586 LVTPENVENTNIYA
+1586 
-1600 VDDAEIADFNRLYE
+1600 
-1614 LTEELAAAKDS
+1614 TEE
-1625 KVKERRGDEEKEEL
+1625 
-1639 SFIWADAVDDVRDTY
+1639 
-1654 AVEAEAL
+1654 
-1661 VGNLTLTPRFMRT
+1661 
-1674 VDNLLTQEEADF
+1674 
-1686 LEITEEE
+1686 
-1693 ARHIIDVVNDVGRRV
+1693 
-1708 TMNAATRDAAELS
+1708 
-1721 LDTWAQDVILAAA
+1721 
-1734 EGPHN
+1734 
-1739 LQAVKD
+1739 
-1745 TLESYGF
+1745 
-1752 TPDDESANRVLA
+1752 
-1764 LINEAASLSTRY
+1764 
-1776 FEAKPHRVVEFNE
+1776 
-1789 IRGVV
+1789 
-1794 MPDDV
+1794 
-1799 GGDLGER
+1799 
-1806 LSALDI
+1806 
-1812 PVIEYRAGDEA
+1812 
-1823 DRARAVNSVEG
+1823 
-1834 ARFSVDED
+1834 
-1842 EDAWDETALVDA
+1842 
-1854 EGNRLSEQQREFFAD
+1854 
-1869 SKVRLDSDR
+1869 
-1878 TYYRGW
+1878 
-1884 GRLLPVYHSTDND
+1884 
-1897 FTAFDLSRLGEN
+1897 
-1909 TDYNTSDEWLGAG
+1909 
-1922 AHIGFWF
+1922 
-1929 NTQDLRGKAGRR
+1929 
-1941 TEKVYLNIKDI
+1941 
-1952 YALDDLDELASVIYD
+1952 
-1967 YSNEGEL
+1967 
-1974 TASESAKAFRARLEE
+1974 
-1989 EGYDGLLL
+1989 
-1997 YNDDE
+1997 
-2002 FGGMS
+2002 
-2007 FVAFYPEQIKRVTNT
+2007 
-2022 NPTSSEDIRFSV
+2022 SS
-2034 DEDEDV
+2034 
-2040 LEEQEVQLDSSV
+2040 
-2052 RYSTDEEEPRPVI
+2052 RYSADDEEEPRPVI

-2342 YQQRADRR
+2342 YQQRADQR

-2396 RERERRKQMA
+2396 RERERRKQRA
-2406 ERRRE
+2406 ERSRQN
-2411 TRELRDLQ
+2411 RELRELQ
-2419 QRTLKQIQ
+2419 KRTLKQLQ
-2427 WLARNQYRAPEEL
+2427 WLARNQRRAPEEL
-2440 RQQWDEVLGD
+2440 KAAWDAVLGD
-2450 LDIFAVS
+2450 IDIYAVS

-2466 KYGATWRDLAEMYK
+2466 KYGATWRDIADMVK
-2480 DARKHDPNF
+2480 DFESNKEKYPNF
-2489 MPSQELERIVARL
+2489 IPSEELKRIAARV
-2502 DNDKIGELD
+2502 NNEKIADMD

-2526 TEFYNRNNVINDEM
+2526 TEFYNRNNVINDER
-2540 GRLFSEVY
+2540 GRLFAEVY
-2548 KESKAEIDSA
+2548 TESKAEINDA
-2558 PGGYTGKPADRVFN
+2558 PGGYTGKRADRVFN

-2579 NVLERMAGWNPNS
+2579 NVLERMAGWNKDGA
-2592 TWYSMARQLEKGERD
+2592 WYSMARQLEKGEQD
-2607 ERAYIVQANRQL
+2607 ERAYVVQANRL
-2619 EEFLRDNEEW
+2619 LTDFLRENEDW

-2639 AVWYEIEVPELLELG
+2639 AVWYEIEVPELLKFG

-2665 KVYMTPSMKVQMYL
+2665 KVYMTPSMKVQLYL

-2693 RTFADKT
+2693 RTFPDKK
-2700 LYSEGKRR
+2700 LYSEGKRA
-2708 EAYAQGKTI
+2708 EAWEQGTKV

-2733 EEEQLASLLERYY
+2733 EEQQLANVLERYY

-2772 APIYTNSNYNQKEIG
+2772 APIYTDSNYNRTEIG

-2800 QRVRGAKNPSYNI
+2800 ERVRGAKNPSYNI

-2821 HVDQTA
+2821 HVEQTA

-2836 RNWKTLLNWRER
+2836 RNWQTLLNWGDRE
-2848 NDSMSDVITHKW
+2848 DSMMSVITHKW
-2860 GEETLTY
+2860 GGESLDY
-2867 ITNLLT
+2867 IKNLLQ
-2873 DLQGGAPR
+2873 DLQGGRPR
-2881 KERFEMSS
+2881 EEKFAISS
-2889 FADKLWSNYIS
+2889 SADKFWSNYIT

-2955 GYATPETKQLKDHP
+2955 GYATPETKQLKEHP

-3009 QPELDVGTQEQ
+3009 QPELEVGTQEQ

-3030 AVAAEFNNAVNRSQ
+3030 AVAAEFNTAVNRSQ
-3044 SMSDTLHNARI
+3044 SMSDTMHNARI
-3055 RKSDNAVL
+3055 RKSSNPVL
-3063 RTLTMFKSDAAQTYN
+3063 RALTMFKSDAAQTYN

-3090 KRVGADSDTQRK
+3090 KKNNADTRTQSRARRAIGA
-3102 AKAAVGTSHTAWIL
+3102 AFAAWIL
-3116 NAALAAA
+3116 NAAWGAAI
-3123 VNFLVNLAKRQGANY
+3123 NYLINLWKRKGDNY
-3138 RDDEGELTAPSVLSE
+3138 RDEEGELTAESVLRA
-3153 MASDMV
+3153 MVYDMV
-3159 GGLSG
+3159 GSLSG
-3164 VVVLGEEL
+3164 VVVYGEEL
-3172 ADVIGNIVTG
+3172 SDIIGSVFTG
-3182 KRWYGI
+3182 ERWYGME
-3188 DAPGIEQMNDT
+3188 APAIEQLNDI
-3199 LEAIQNGGKKL
+3199 LEALLNSGNSIRK
-3210 MNLVSEAA
+3210 VVDEAH
-3218 NIERQGGS
+3218 NIASQGGD
-3226 VLEYL
+3226 LGEYFS
-3231 NEHKAEIAGG
+3231 EHSGEIISGVQDIASKAAM
-3241 IKELAATVVTYFP
+3241 YFA
-3254 GLPVNNVEAYITG
+3254 GLPASNVEAYVLG
-3267 ILSWVAPKL
+3267 ALRWLSPELV
-3276 STAYEDAFTT
+3276 TAYEDALG
-3286 PEKSSLE
+3286 EANRASLE

-3331 SNALPSNTPASVSVK
+3331 SNALPSNTPSSVSVK
-3346 SEDGKTAETVEFDAF
+3346 GEDGKTAETVEFDAF
-3361 KQQFYKR
+3361 KQQFYNR

-3514 RYSAARA
+3514 RYSEARA

>member
-55 QPKRLVSTAQQ
+55 QPKKLVSTAQQ

-97 GRMNDRGLID
+97 ERMNDRGLID

-136 SQVSQQERQLEG
+136 SQVSQQERQLES

-312 QIAAGESPY
+312 QIAAGESPF

-336 ARAIRGY
+336 AREIRGY

-376 AEYLNRLRETINARL
+376 AEYLNRLREAINARL

-415 FTSGIQQLFSEEAV
+415 FTSGIRQLFSEEAV

-571 KAGKLIMNM
+571 KAGKLVMNM
-580 ISEGTEEGLQE
+580 ISEGTEEGVQE

-597 ATLVLGEEYD
+597 AALVLGEEYD

-710 RGETVPAAERS
+710 RGETGPAAERS
-721 TGTETG
+721 TDAETAA
-727 TAEERSAGPDG
+727 AEERSAGPDG
-738 VARALSAHAA
+738 VVRALSAPAA
-748 AVDMQT
+748 AVDTQT

-770 ADGGIML
+770 ADGGIIL

-814 TDAVSGRDGGRLGSG
+814 TDAVSGRDRGRLGSG

-877 PEGSDTPTVRVL
+877 PEGTDTPTVRVL
-889 PEEEWDDELQRAA
+889 PEEEWDDELQKAA

-983 FGEEEFARVVEN
+983 FGDEEFERVVEI

-1006 PADAGEAE
+1006 PANADGAE
-1014 FEAALARVKQEIYA
+1014 FEAALSRVKQEIYA

-1034 NAFGTHAER
+1034 NAFGAHAER
-1043 FRDVAR
+1043 FRDVTR
-1049 ETVEERTRGEYRGDN
+1049 ETVEERTRGEYRGDT

-1073 PPENERYSYGGRGA
+1073 PPETRYSLVGETEDGVEIYETSEEVR
-1087 VNADLEAL
+1087 AL
-1095 DAAEEMERRD
+1095 PWKERKKRFMD
-1105 VNAETIR
+1105 IMRNEY
-1112 QQTGWFRGR
+1112 RGR
-1121 DGKWR
+1121 TAR
-1126 FEIDDS
+1126 FDANGEVLYARFDDEDIS
-1132 GMEYRYRGDAA
+1132 KNI
-1143 YGDADYQRYAGLR
+1143 YGDKKSSKAGLRAKINLGADGDIFDLVERTRYAGSSR
-1156 ERLEADMLGLGGEP
+1156 ERGKQTPAHKDVTGWEYFVKKVRIDGRAFDLLANVRKKPDGEYVYSIQLKEDYKTSASP
-1170 LTEAET
+1170 QAPA
-1176 VEFNE
+1176 
-1181 LRERFGDMYTRPGE
+1181 Y
-1195 RGDGSA
+1195 GSYEGTGYA
-1201 PSHLLSQ
+1201 LDEGRTDTNS
-1208 YIRHDELFEQYPWLE
+1208 IRSESENVNRRNPTDADEL
-1223 NVGMRFEDLGARGG
+1223 
-1237 YFDPGSN
+1237 
-1244 VIVLDESLRSKA
+1244 
-1256 QDTIVHEVQHAIQQA
+1256 
-1271 EGFARGSST
+1271 
-1280 NYWRFR
+1280 
-1286 AENNQSALNTAR
+1286 
-1298 MARDAYLER
+1298 
-1307 IGYGE
+1307 
-1312 FERELR
+1312 
-1318 AELESGAITE
+1318 
-1328 NEYNRRLDEFISGSE
+1328 
-1343 YGRQITRRNN
+1343 
-1353 EIARR
+1353 
-1358 EADAEAFRNPDID
+1358 
-1371 TSPRMLYRNTAGEIE
+1371 
-1386 ARDAESRRRLTAEER
+1386 
-1401 RATPPDLGDE
+1401 
-1411 NTVFADDEIP
+1411 P

-1430 PVERTADLIA
+1430 ETADEHMRQVQEYFGVTDNWNEAGYITRDGQSLDFSGRHEGGLGGYRTVDHREISDALGEEYGGEGYSDALVRFMDEGNIRISPESGGINLSVRPTAAQEKALRNFISEYDGEVTLDLDNTDGVTVSSTEYPRGTRANKVISDIRNYFETGETPRVPDAARYRFSIDEDYERKIDAWNEAGRPDGEAFILGRTGDVLQGLGASKQDIYLRSEKVNNIMQKHPEMTLAEIKRIPEVLDDPIIVAKSSGQSRGGQNTRLTMFGELFAQDGGPVMAVLDLRPVEDGIVINDMQKVNSAYHR
-1440 VHNIYPDDLARTL
+1440 NN
-1453 ELGAFPMPSIAVIRD
+1453 ELNYLRRSELLYVDENRAIPLLQTMGLQIRPTELQRYG
-1468 SLGHDDFGNISIIFG
+1468 SMGNISYNHQNVNIEGVPF
-1483 ADTIDP
+1483 
-1489 EQDSR
+1489 
-1494 NRVYSRDAWTPTF
+1494 
-1507 PRTDT
+1507 
-1512 SGMSVDE
+1512 DE
-1519 IVELMETQPERQI
+1519 VVR
-1532 FGDNPGR
+1532 
-1539 RLMMASIE
+1539 
-1547 SFGSLDEIRAAEGR
+1547 
-1561 IDGTSRN
+1561 
-1568 SQTDVSH
+1568 
-1575 LGAELVKTAES
+1575 
-1586 LVTPENVENTNIYA
+1586 
-1600 VDDAEIADFNRLYE
+1600 
-1614 LTEELAAAKDS
+1614 TEE
-1625 KVKERRGDEEKEEL
+1625 
-1639 SFIWADAVDDVRDTY
+1639 
-1654 AVEAEAL
+1654 
-1661 VGNLTLTPRFMRT
+1661 
-1674 VDNLLTQEEADF
+1674 
-1686 LEITEEE
+1686 
-1693 ARHIIDVVNDVGRRV
+1693 
-1708 TMNAATRDAAELS
+1708 
-1721 LDTWAQDVILAAA
+1721 
-1734 EGPHN
+1734 
-1739 LQAVKD
+1739 
-1745 TLESYGF
+1745 
-1752 TPDDESANRVLA
+1752 
-1764 LINEAASLSTRY
+1764 
-1776 FEAKPHRVVEFNE
+1776 
-1789 IRGVV
+1789 
-1794 MPDDV
+1794 
-1799 GGDLGER
+1799 
-1806 LSALDI
+1806 
-1812 PVIEYRAGDEA
+1812 
-1823 DRARAVNSVEG
+1823 
-1834 ARFSVDED
+1834 
-1842 EDAWDETALVDA
+1842 
-1854 EGNRLSEQQREFFAD
+1854 
-1869 SKVRLDSDR
+1869 
-1878 TYYRGW
+1878 
-1884 GRLLPVYHSTDND
+1884 
-1897 FTAFDLSRLGEN
+1897 
-1909 TDYNTSDEWLGAG
+1909 
-1922 AHIGFWF
+1922 
-1929 NTQDLRGKAGRR
+1929 
-1941 TEKVYLNIKDI
+1941 
-1952 YALDDLDELASVIYD
+1952 
-1967 YSNEGEL
+1967 
-1974 TASESAKAFRARLEE
+1974 
-1989 EGYDGLLL
+1989 
-1997 YNDDE
+1997 
-2002 FGGMS
+2002 
-2007 FVAFYPEQIKRVTNT
+2007 
-2022 NPTSSEDIRFSV
+2022 SS
-2034 DEDEDV
+2034 
-2040 LEEQEVQLDSSV
+2040 
-2052 RYSTDEEEPRPVI
+2052 RYSADDEEEPRPVI
-2065 AKRDLKRNLLEL
+2065 AKRDLKRNLLDL

-2203 MKQFM
+2203 MKQFV

-2218 RDERVSLAEYT
+2218 RDEQVSLAEYT

-2263 LETKLRG
+2263 LETKLR
-2270 RGPEGLT
+2270 T
-2277 NSERQRVIQEER
+2277 
-2289 AKYWQLHRQYQE
+2289 
-2301 ETRQRIREEK
+2301 
-2311 DKRHASE
+2311 
-2318 REARQRIDN
+2318 
-2327 IIREEREKYWQRRRE
+2327 
-2342 YQQRADRR
+2342 
-2350 VREERERRWAAQADA
+2350 
-2365 RRRIDENQQEAR
+2365 
-2377 RTYYEQLERYRA
+2377 

-2396 RERERRKQMA
+2396 RERERRKQRA
-2406 ERRRE
+2406 ERSRQN
-2411 TRELRDLQ
+2411 RELRELQ
-2419 QRTLKQIQ
+2419 KRTLKQLQ
-2427 WLARNQYRAPEEL
+2427 WLARNQRRAPEEL
-2440 RQQWDEVLGD
+2440 KAAWDAVLGD
-2450 LDIFAVS
+2450 IDIYAVS

-2466 KYGATWRDLAEMYK
+2466 KYGATWRDIADMVK
-2480 DARKHDPNF
+2480 DFESNKEKYPNF
-2489 MPSQELERIVARL
+2489 IPSEELKRIAARV
-2502 DNDKIGELD
+2502 NNEKIADMD

-2526 TEFYNRNNVINDEM
+2526 TEFYNRNNVINDER
-2540 GRLFSEVY
+2540 GRLFAEVY
-2548 KESKAEIDSA
+2548 TESKAEINDA
-2558 PGGYTGKPADRVFN
+2558 PGGYTGKRADRVFN

-2579 NVLERMAGWNPNS
+2579 NVLERMAGWNKDGA
-2592 TWYSMARQLEKGERD
+2592 WYSMARQLEKGEQD
-2607 ERAYIVQANRQL
+2607 ERAYVVQANRL
-2619 EEFLRDNEEW
+2619 LTDFLRENEDW

-2639 AVWYEIEVPELLELG
+2639 AVWYEIEVPELLKFG

-2665 KVYMTPSMKVQMYL
+2665 KVYMTPSMKVQLYL

-2693 RTFADKT
+2693 RTFPDKK
-2700 LYSEGKRR
+2700 LYSEGKRA
-2708 EAYAQGKTI
+2708 EAWKQGTKV
-2717 RLAPETVRH
+2717 RLAPETVRR

-2733 EEEQLASLLERYY
+2733 EEQQLASVLERYY

-2772 APIYTNSNYNQKEIG
+2772 APIYTDSNYNRTEIG

-2800 QRVRGAKNPSYNI
+2800 ERVRGAKNPSYNI

-2836 RNWKTLLNWRER
+2836 RNWQTLLNWGDRE
-2848 NDSMSDVITHKW
+2848 DSMMSVITHKW
-2860 GEETLTY
+2860 GGESLDY
-2867 ITNLLT
+2867 IKNLLQ
-2873 DLQGGAPR
+2873 DLQGGRPR
-2881 KERFEMSS
+2881 EEMFAISS
-2889 FADKLWSNYIS
+2889 FADKFWSNYIS

-2932 GQLTQIDREL
+2932 GQLAHIDREL
-2942 ISKYTSELDWRLM
+2942 ISKYTSELDWRLI
-2955 GYATPETKQLKDHP
+2955 GYATPETRQLKEHP

-2975 SFFRNVFGGGAI
+2975 MLFRTVFGGGAI

-3009 QPELDVGTQEQ
+3009 QPELEVGTQEQ

-3030 AVAAEFNNAVNRSQ
+3030 AVAAEFNTAVNRSQ
-3044 SMSDTLHNARI
+3044 SMSDTMHNARI
-3055 RKSDNAVL
+3055 RKSSNPVL
-3063 RTLTMFKSDAAQTYN
+3063 RALTMFKSDAAQTYN

-3090 KRVGADSDTQRK
+3090 KKNNADTRTQSRARRAIGA
-3102 AKAAVGTSHTAWIL
+3102 AFAAWIL
-3116 NAALAAA
+3116 NAAWGAAI
-3123 VNFLVNLAKRQGANY
+3123 NYLINLWKRKGDNY
-3138 RDDEGELTAPSVLSE
+3138 RDEEGELTAESVLRA
-3153 MASDMV
+3153 MVYDMV
-3159 GGLSG
+3159 GSLSG
-3164 VVVLGEEL
+3164 VVVYGEEL
-3172 ADVIGNIVTG
+3172 SDIIGSVFTG
-3182 KRWYGI
+3182 ERWYGME
-3188 DAPGIEQMNDT
+3188 APAIEQLNDI
-3199 LEAIQNGGKKL
+3199 LEALLNSGNSIRK
-3210 MNLVSEAA
+3210 VVDEAH
-3218 NIERQGGS
+3218 NIASQGGD
-3226 VLEYL
+3226 LGEYFS
-3231 NEHKAEIAGG
+3231 EHSGEIISGVQDIASKAAM
-3241 IKELAATVVTYFP
+3241 YFA
-3254 GLPVNNVEAYITG
+3254 GLPASNVEAYVLG
-3267 ILSWVAPKL
+3267 ALRWLSPELV
-3276 STAYEDAFTT
+3276 TAYEDALG
-3286 PEKSSLE
+3286 EANRASLE

-3331 SNALPSNTPASVSVK
+3331 SNALPSNTPSSVSVK
-3346 SEDGKTAETVEFDAF
+3346 GEDGKTAETVEFDAF
-3361 KQQFYKR
+3361 KQQFYNR

-3390 GPEDQVKMLRKV
+3390 GTEDQVKMLRKV

-3408 MARAE
+3408 MAKAE
-3413 VVEGYQPSNTILNAA
+3413 VVDGYQLSNTILNAA

-3541 DGRQERIWALIDGM
+3541 DGRQNRIWALIDGM

-3575 LSKAPWNK
+3575 LSKAPWNR

>member
-1 MSIDLYES
+1 M
-9 ALKKAKENDRAN
+9 AN
-21 RDANRT
+21 IEEKFNAAIRQINAQRT
-27 TRLSGGSASSGTVDL
+27 ASGSLSGRRNLSIEDKFNNAIRQIT
-42 YESALKQAKERDK
+42 ERDN
-55 QPKRLVSTAQQ
+55 QERDRQANRLVSTAQQ

-84 RPGSVTQQITSTL
+84 RPGSVTQQITSAL

-136 SQVSQQERQLEG
+136 SQVSQQERQLES

-164 ADAVARFNQ
+164 ADAVAKFNQ

-312 QIAAGESPY
+312 QIAAGESPF

-336 ARAIRGY
+336 AREIRGY

-353 GTMTEEEIGLYN
+353 GTMTDEEIGLYN

-376 AEYLNRLRETINARL
+376 AEYLERLRETINARL

-415 FTSGIQQLFSEEAV
+415 FTSGIRQLFSEEAV

-571 KAGKLIMNM
+571 KAGKLVMNM

-710 RGETVPAAERS
+710 RGETAPAAERS
-721 TGTETG
+721 ADTETG
-727 TAEERSAGPDG
+727 AAEERAAGPDG
-738 VARALSAHAA
+738 VVRALSAPATA
-748 AVDMQT
+748 EDTQT
-754 PANTQEGV
+754 PTNTQEGV

-770 ADGGIML
+770 ADGGIIL

-829 RPGGQ
+829 RSGGQ
-834 AGQLVEGAE
+834 AGQLAEGTE

-852 RTALERQNRAGYLRL
+852 RTALERQNRAGHLRL

-877 PEGSDTPTVRVL
+877 PEGTDTPTARVL

-983 FGEEEFARVVEN
+983 FGDEEFERVVEI

-1006 PADAGEAE
+1006 PANADGAE

-1034 NAFGTHAER
+1034 NAFGAHAER
-1043 FRDVAR
+1043 FRDVTR
-1049 ETVEERTRGEYRGDN
+1049 ETVEERTRGEYRGDI

-1073 PPENERYSYGGRGA
+1073 PPETRYSLVGETEDGVEIYETSEEVR
-1087 VNADLEAL
+1087 AL
-1095 DAAEEMERRD
+1095 PWKERKKRFVD
-1105 VNAETIR
+1105 IMRNEY
-1112 QQTGWFRGR
+1112 RGR
-1121 DGKWR
+1121 TAR
-1126 FEIDDS
+1126 FDANGEVLYARFDDEDIS
-1132 GMEYRYRGDAA
+1132 KNI
-1143 YGDADYQRYAGLR
+1143 YGDKKSSKAGLRAKINLGADGDIFDLVERTRYAGSSR
-1156 ERLEADMLGLGGEP
+1156 ERGKQTPAHKDVTGWEYFVKKVRIDGRAFDLLANVRKKPDGEYVYSIQLKEDYKTSASP
-1170 LTEAET
+1170 QAPA
-1176 VEFNE
+1176 
-1181 LRERFGDMYTRPGE
+1181 Y
-1195 RGDGSA
+1195 GSYEGTGYA
-1201 PSHLLSQ
+1201 LDEGRTDTNS
-1208 YIRHDELFEQYPWLE
+1208 IRSESENVNRRNPTDADEL
-1223 NVGMRFEDLGARGG
+1223 
-1237 YFDPGSN
+1237 
-1244 VIVLDESLRSKA
+1244 
-1256 QDTIVHEVQHAIQQA
+1256 
-1271 EGFARGSST
+1271 
-1280 NYWRFR
+1280 
-1286 AENNQSALNTAR
+1286 
-1298 MARDAYLER
+1298 
-1307 IGYGE
+1307 
-1312 FERELR
+1312 
-1318 AELESGAITE
+1318 
-1328 NEYNRRLDEFISGSE
+1328 
-1343 YGRQITRRNN
+1343 
-1353 EIARR
+1353 
-1358 EADAEAFRNPDID
+1358 
-1371 TSPRMLYRNTAGEIE
+1371 
-1386 ARDAESRRRLTAEER
+1386 
-1401 RATPPDLGDE
+1401 
-1411 NTVFADDEIP
+1411 P

-1430 PVERTADLIA
+1430 ETADEHMRQVQEYFGVTDNWNEAGYI
-1440 VHNIYPDDLARTL
+1440 T
-1453 ELGAFPMPSIAVIRD
+1453 RD
-1468 SLGHDDFGNISIIFG
+1468 G
-1483 ADTIDP
+1483 
-1489 EQDSR
+1489 Q
-1494 NRVYSRDAWTPTF
+1494 
-1507 PRTDT
+1507 
-1512 SGMSVDE
+1512 
-1519 IVELMETQPERQI
+1519 
-1532 FGDNPGR
+1532 
-1539 RLMMASIE
+1539 
-1547 SFGSLDEIRAAEGR
+1547 SLDFSGRHEG
-1561 IDGTSRN
+1561 G
-1568 SQTDVSH
+1568 
-1575 LGAELVKTAES
+1575 LGG
-1586 LVTPENVENTNIYA
+1586 Y
-1600 VDDAEIADFNRLYE
+1600 
-1614 LTEELAAAKDS
+1614 
-1625 KVKERRGDEEKEEL
+1625 
-1639 SFIWADAVDDVRDTY
+1639 
-1654 AVEAEAL
+1654 
-1661 VGNLTLTPRFMRT
+1661 RT
-1674 VDNLLTQEEADF
+1674 VDHREISDALGEEYGGEGYSDALVRFMDEGNIRISPESGGINLSVRPTAAQEKALRNFISEYDGEVT
-1686 LEITEEE
+1686 LDLDNTDGVTVSSTEYPRGTRANKVISDIRSYFETGE
-1693 ARHIIDVVNDVGRRV
+1693 TPRV
-1708 TMNAATRDAAELS
+1708 SDAA
-1721 LDTWAQDVILAAA
+1721 
-1734 EGPHN
+1734 
-1739 LQAVKD
+1739 
-1745 TLESYGF
+1745 
-1752 TPDDESANRVLA
+1752 
-1764 LINEAASLSTRY
+1764 RY
-1776 FEAKPHRVVEFNE
+1776 
-1789 IRGVV
+1789 
-1794 MPDDV
+1794 
-1799 GGDLGER
+1799 
-1806 LSALDI
+1806 
-1812 PVIEYRAGDEA
+1812 
-1823 DRARAVNSVEG
+1823 
-1834 ARFSVDED
+1834 
-1842 EDAWDETALVDA
+1842 
-1854 EGNRLSEQQREFFAD
+1854 
-1869 SKVRLDSDR
+1869 
-1878 TYYRGW
+1878 
-1884 GRLLPVYHSTDND
+1884 
-1897 FTAFDLSRLGEN
+1897 
-1909 TDYNTSDEWLGAG
+1909 
-1922 AHIGFWF
+1922 
-1929 NTQDLRGKAGRR
+1929 
-1941 TEKVYLNIKDI
+1941 
-1952 YALDDLDELASVIYD
+1952 
-1967 YSNEGEL
+1967 
-1974 TASESAKAFRARLEE
+1974 
-1989 EGYDGLLL
+1989 
-1997 YNDDE
+1997 
-2002 FGGMS
+2002 
-2007 FVAFYPEQIKRVTNT
+2007 
-2022 NPTSSEDIRFSV
+2022 RFSV

-2040 LEEQEVQLDSSV
+2040 PAEREVQPGSAV

-2164 RAFAAGIYFTNN
+2164 RAFAAGVYFTNN

-2203 MKQFM
+2203 MKQFV

-2218 RDERVSLAEYT
+2218 RDEQVSLAEYT

-2270 RGPEGLT
+2270 
-2277 NSERQRVIQEER
+2277 
-2289 AKYWQLHRQYQE
+2289 
-2301 ETRQRIREEK
+2301 
-2311 DKRHASE
+2311 
-2318 REARQRIDN
+2318 
-2327 IIREEREKYWQRRRE
+2327 
-2342 YQQRADRR
+2342 
-2350 VREERERRWAAQADA
+2350 
-2365 RRRIDENQQEAR
+2365 
-2377 RTYYEQLERYRA
+2377 RYRA

-2639 AVWYEIEVPELLELG
+2639 AVWYEIEVPELLEFG

-2889 FADKLWSNYIS
+2889 FADKLWSNYIT

-2955 GYATPETKQLKDHP
+2955 GYATPETKQLKEHP

-2975 SFFRNVFGGGAI
+2975 MLFRTVFGGGAI

-3009 QPELDVGTQEQ
+3009 QPELEVGTQEQ

-3030 AVAAEFNNAVNRSQ
+3030 AVAAEFNTAVNRSQ
-3044 SMSDTLHNARI
+3044 SMSDTMHNARI
-3055 RKSDNAVL
+3055 RKSSNPVL
-3063 RTLTMFKSDAAQTYN
+3063 RALTMFKSDAAQTYN

-3090 KRVGADSDTQRK
+3090 KKNNADTRTQSRARRAIGA
-3102 AKAAVGTSHTAWIL
+3102 AFAAWIL
-3116 NAALAAA
+3116 NAAWGAAI
-3123 VNFLVNLAKRQGANY
+3123 NYLINLWKRKGDNY
-3138 RDDEGELTAPSVLSE
+3138 RDEEGELTAESVLRA
-3153 MASDMV
+3153 MVYDMV
-3159 GGLSG
+3159 GSLSG
-3164 VVVLGEEL
+3164 VVVYGEEL
-3172 ADVIGNIVTG
+3172 SDIIGSVFTG
-3182 KRWYGI
+3182 ERWYGME
-3188 DAPGIEQMNDT
+3188 APAIEQLNDI
-3199 LEAIQNGGKKL
+3199 LEALLNSGNSIRK
-3210 MNLVSEAA
+3210 VVDEAH
-3218 NIERQGGS
+3218 NIASQGGD
-3226 VLEYL
+3226 LGEYFS
-3231 NEHKAEIAGG
+3231 EHSGEIISGVQDIASKAAM
-3241 IKELAATVVTYFP
+3241 YFA
-3254 GLPVNNVEAYITG
+3254 GLPASNVEAYVLG
-3267 ILSWVAPKL
+3267 ALRWLSPELV
-3276 STAYEDAFTT
+3276 TAYEDALG
-3286 PEKSSLE
+3286 EANRASLE

-3308 SQRLNEVS
+3308 NQRLNEVS

-3331 SNALPSNTPASVSVK
+3331 SNALPSNTPSSVSVK
-3346 SEDGKTAETVEFDAF
+3346 GEDGKTAETVEFDAF
-3361 KQQFYKR
+3361 KQQFYNR
-3368 VWTETVGT
+3368 VWTATVGT
-3376 AVDELTAMPEFEAA
+3376 AVDELTAMSEFEAA
-3390 GPEDQVKMLRKV
+3390 GAEDQVKMLRKV

-3521 AGIDTYEYCAFL
+3521 AGIDTYEYCSFL
-3533 ADAESISG
+3533 AEAENISG
-3541 DGRQERIWALIDGM
+3541 DGRQDRIWALIDGM

>member
-1 MSIDLYES
+1 M
-9 ALKKAKENDRAN
+9 AN
-21 RDANRT
+21 IEEKFNAAIRQINAQRT
-27 TRLSGGSASSGTVDL
+27 ASGSLSGRRNLSIEDKFNNAIRQITEKDN
-42 YESALKQAKERDK
+42 QERDK
-55 QPKRLVSTAQQ
+55 QPKKLVSTAQQ

-84 RPGSVTQQITSTL
+84 RPGSVTQQITSAL

-136 SQVSQQERQLEG
+136 SQVSQQERQLES

-173 RVDEVNAQYGEYER
+173 RVDEVSAQYGEYER

-312 QIAAGESPY
+312 QIAAGESPF

-336 ARAIRGY
+336 AREIRGY

-353 GTMTEEEIGLYN
+353 GTMTDEEIGLYN

-376 AEYLNRLRETINARL
+376 AEYLERLRETINARL

-415 FTSGIQQLFSEEAV
+415 FTSGIRQLFSEEAV

-446 GRPVASTLY
+446 DRPVASTLY

-571 KAGKLIMNM
+571 KAGKLVMNM
-580 ISEGTEEGLQE
+580 ISEGTEEGVQE

-597 ATLVLGEEYD
+597 AALVLGEEYD

-652 GFIGENGV
+652 GFIGKSGV

-710 RGETVPAAERS
+710 RGETGPAAERS
-721 TGTETG
+721 TDAETAA
-727 TAEERSAGPDG
+727 AEERSAGPDG
-738 VARALSAHAA
+738 VVRALSAPAA
-748 AVDMQT
+748 AVDTQT

-770 ADGGIML
+770 ADGGIIL

-814 TDAVSGRDGGRLGSG
+814 TDAVSGRDRGRLGSG

-877 PEGSDTPTVRVL
+877 PEGTDTPTVRVL

-983 FGEEEFARVVEN
+983 FGDEEFERVVEI

-1006 PADAGEAE
+1006 PANADGAE

-1034 NAFGTHAER
+1034 NAFGAHAER
-1043 FRDVAR
+1043 FRDVTR
-1049 ETVEERTRGEYRGDN
+1049 ETVEERTHGEYRGDT

-1073 PPENERYSYGGRGA
+1073 PPETRYSLVGETEDGVEIYETSEEVRA
-1087 VNADLEAL
+1087 LPWKERKKRFADIMRNEY
-1095 DAAEEMERRD
+1095 
-1105 VNAETIR
+1105 
-1112 QQTGWFRGR
+1112 RGR
-1121 DGKWR
+1121 TAR
-1126 FEIDDS
+1126 FDANGEVLYARFDDEDIS
-1132 GMEYRYRGDAA
+1132 KNI
-1143 YGDADYQRYAGLR
+1143 YGDKKSSKAGLRAKINLGADGDIFDLVERTRYAGSSR
-1156 ERLEADMLGLGGEP
+1156 ERGKQTPAHKDVTGWEYFVKKVRIDGRAFDLLANVRKKPDGEYVYSIQLKEDYKTSASPQAPAYGSYEGTGYALDEGRTDTGSIRSESENVNRSDSAD
-1170 LTEAET
+1170 
-1176 VEFNE
+1176 V
-1181 LRERFGDMYTRPGE
+1181 
-1195 RGDGSA
+1195 
-1201 PSHLLSQ
+1201 
-1208 YIRHDELFEQYPWLE
+1208 DEL
-1223 NVGMRFEDLGARGG
+1223 
-1237 YFDPGSN
+1237 
-1244 VIVLDESLRSKA
+1244 
-1256 QDTIVHEVQHAIQQA
+1256 
-1271 EGFARGSST
+1271 
-1280 NYWRFR
+1280 
-1286 AENNQSALNTAR
+1286 
-1298 MARDAYLER
+1298 
-1307 IGYGE
+1307 
-1312 FERELR
+1312 
-1318 AELESGAITE
+1318 
-1328 NEYNRRLDEFISGSE
+1328 
-1343 YGRQITRRNN
+1343 
-1353 EIARR
+1353 
-1358 EADAEAFRNPDID
+1358 
-1371 TSPRMLYRNTAGEIE
+1371 
-1386 ARDAESRRRLTAEER
+1386 
-1401 RATPPDLGDE
+1401 
-1411 NTVFADDEIP
+1411 P

-1440 VHNIYPDDLARTL
+1440 VHNISEDNLLRTL
-1453 ELGAFPMPSIAVIRD
+1453 ELGAFPMPSIAVTRSD
-1468 SLGHDDFGNISIIFG
+1468 SAHDDFGEISVIFN
-1483 ADTIDP
+1483 ANAIAP
-1489 EQDSR
+1489 ETDSR
-1494 NRVYSRDAWTPTF
+1494 NRVYTRDAWTPTF
-1507 PRTDT
+1507 P
-1512 SGMSVDE
+1512 SGVTPDMSAED
-1519 IVELMETQPERQI
+1519 IVAKMEAQPERRIPKVENAQ
-1532 FGDNPGR
+1532 
-1539 RLMMASIE
+1539 RLVLAAT
-1547 SFGSLDEIRAAEGR
+1547 GTYDSLDAIRADEGR
-1561 IDGTSRN
+1561 LGSRWRYPG
-1568 SQTDVSH
+1568 DYMDEIH
-1575 LGAELVKTAES
+1575 RELYNVGKS
-1586 LVTPENVENTNIYA
+1586 LVTDEAVANANIYTMA
-1600 VDDAEIADFNRLYE
+1600 QLNDEDKGKLEALAY
-1614 LTEELAAAKDS
+1614 ELAAIKA
-1625 KVKERRGDEEKEEL
+1625 RGMEL
-1639 SFIWADAVDDVRDTY
+1639 SDLPDPWRDSAPDPIETYEEWAEKFIGEVTITPKAQRTAARV
-1654 AVEAEAL
+1654 
-1661 VGNLTLTPRFMRT
+1661 LTLNDAYYYAEMNE
-1674 VDNLLTQEEADF
+1674 DEAQ
-1686 LEITEEE
+1686 
-1693 ARHIIDVVNDVGRRV
+1693 HVVDVVNEVGE
-1708 TMNAATRDAAELS
+1708 NAPLSSGAYSMSRSILGEASGDAI
-1721 LDTWAQDVILAAA
+1721 VAAA
-1734 EGPHN
+1734 AGEHTPE
-1739 LQAVKD
+1739 AVRAVLSAYGLETSD
-1745 TLESYGF
+1745 DAVRRTLE
-1752 TPDDESANRVLA
+1752 
-1764 LINEAASLSTRY
+1764 LINKAAAMPTSY
-1776 FEAKPHRVVEFNE
+1776 FEAKPHRTVGLEEIEAVVVPEYVSE
-1789 IRGVV
+1789 ELVS
-1794 MPDDV
+1794 
-1799 GGDLGER
+1799 R
-1806 LSALDI
+1806 LHELLI
-1812 PVIEYRAGDEA
+1812 PVIEYYEDETG
-1823 DRARAVNSVEG
+1823 RNRREAVNGVEW
-1834 ARFSVDED
+1834 ARFSVDEEAAD
-1842 EDAWDETALVDA
+1842 EHMRQVQEYFGVTDNWNEAGYITRDGQSLDFSGRHEGGLGGYRTVDHREISDALGEEYGGEGYSDALVRFMD
-1854 EGNRLSEQQREFFAD
+1854 EGNIRILPEISVRPTAAQERALRDFISEYDGE
-1869 SKVRLDSDR
+1869 VTLDLD
-1878 TYYRGW
+1878 
-1884 GRLLPVYHSTDND
+1884 
-1897 FTAFDLSRLGEN
+1897 N
-1909 TDYNTSDEWLGAG
+1909 TDGVTVSSTEYPRGTRANKVISD
-1922 AHIGFWF
+1922 I
-1929 NTQDLRGKAGRR
+1929 RGYFE
-1941 TEKVYLNIKDI
+1941 T
-1952 YALDDLDELASVIYD
+1952 
-1967 YSNEGEL
+1967 GE
-1974 TASESAKAFRARLEE
+1974 TPRVSDAAR
-1989 EGYDGLLL
+1989 Y
-1997 YNDDE
+1997 
-2002 FGGMS
+2002 
-2007 FVAFYPEQIKRVTNT
+2007 
-2022 NPTSSEDIRFSV
+2022 RFSV

-2040 LEEQEVQLDSSV
+2040 PAEREVQPGSAV

-2342 YQQRADRR
+2342 YQQRADQR

-2377 RTYYEQLERYRA
+2377 RTYYEQLERYRT

-2396 RERERRKQMA
+2396 RERERRKQRA
-2406 ERRRE
+2406 ERSRQN
-2411 TRELRDLQ
+2411 RELRELQ
-2419 QRTLKQIQ
+2419 KRTLKQLQ
-2427 WLARNQYRAPEEL
+2427 WLARNQRRAPEEL
-2440 RQQWDEVLGD
+2440 KAAWDAVLGD
-2450 LDIFAVS
+2450 IDIYAVS

-2526 TEFYNRNNVINDEM
+2526 TEFYNRNNVINDER
-2540 GRLFSEVY
+2540 GRLFAEVY
-2548 KESKAEIDSA
+2548 TESKAEINDA
-2558 PGGYTGKPADRVFN
+2558 PGGYTGKRADRVFN

-2579 NVLERMAGWNPNS
+2579 NVLERMAGWNKDGA
-2592 TWYSMARQLEKGERD
+2592 WYSMARQLEKGEQD
-2607 ERAYIVQANRQL
+2607 ERAYVVQANRL
-2619 EEFLRDNEEW
+2619 LTDFLRENEDW

-2639 AVWYEIEVPELLELG
+2639 AVWYEIEVPELLKFG

-2665 KVYMTPSMKVQMYL
+2665 KVYMTPSMKVQLYL

-2693 RTFADKT
+2693 RTFPDKK
-2700 LYSEGKRR
+2700 LYSEGKRA
-2708 EAYAQGKTI
+2708 EAWEQGTKV

-2726 LVENLTP
+2726 LVENLTT
-2733 EEEQLASLLERYY
+2733 EEQQLASVLERYY

-2772 APIYTNSNYNQKEIG
+2772 APIYTDSNYNRTEIG

-2800 QRVRGAKNPSYNI
+2800 ERVRGAKNPSYNI

-2821 HVDQTA
+2821 HVEQTA

-2836 RNWKTLLNWRER
+2836 RNWQTLLNWGDRE
-2848 NDSMSDVITHKW
+2848 DSMMSVITHKW
-2860 GEETLTY
+2860 GGESLDY
-2867 ITNLLT
+2867 IKNLLQ
-2873 DLQGGAPR
+2873 DLQGGRPR
-2881 KERFEMSS
+2881 EEVFAISS
-2889 FADKLWSNYIS
+2889 SADKFWSNYIT
-2900 AIFGANPSIIIKQL
+2900 AVFGANPSIIIKQL

-2955 GYATPETKQLKDHP
+2955 GYATPETKQLKEHP

-2975 SFFRNVFGGGAI
+2975 MLFRTVFGGGAI

-3009 QPELDVGTQEQ
+3009 QPELEVGTQEQ

-3030 AVAAEFNNAVNRSQ
+3030 AVAAEFNTAVNRSQ
-3044 SMSDTLHNARI
+3044 SMSDTMHNARI
-3055 RKSDNAVL
+3055 RKSSNPVL
-3063 RTLTMFKSDAAQTYN
+3063 RALTMFKSDAAQTYN

-3090 KRVGADSDTQRK
+3090 KKNNADTRTQSRARRAIGA
-3102 AKAAVGTSHTAWIL
+3102 AFAAWIL
-3116 NAALAAA
+3116 NAAWGAAI
-3123 VNFLVNLAKRQGANY
+3123 NYLINLWKRKGDNY
-3138 RDDEGELTAPSVLSE
+3138 RDEEGELTAESVLRA
-3153 MASDMV
+3153 MVYDMV
-3159 GGLSG
+3159 GSLSG
-3164 VVVLGEEL
+3164 VVVYGEEL
-3172 ADVIGNIVTG
+3172 SDIIGSVFTG
-3182 KRWYGI
+3182 ERWYGME
-3188 DAPGIEQMNDT
+3188 APAIEQLNDI
-3199 LEAIQNGGKKL
+3199 LEALLNSGNSIRK
-3210 MNLVSEAA
+3210 VVDEAH
-3218 NIERQGGS
+3218 NIASQGGD
-3226 VLEYL
+3226 LGEYFS
-3231 NEHKAEIAGG
+3231 EHSGEIISGVQDIASKAAM
-3241 IKELAATVVTYFP
+3241 YFA
-3254 GLPVNNVEAYITG
+3254 GLPASNVEAYVLG
-3267 ILSWVAPKL
+3267 ALRWLSPELV
-3276 STAYEDAFTT
+3276 TAYEDALG
-3286 PEKSSLE
+3286 EANRASLE

-3331 SNALPSNTPASVSVK
+3331 SNALPSNTPSSVSVK
-3346 SEDGKTAETVEFDAF
+3346 GEDGKTAETVEFDAF
-3361 KQQFYKR
+3361 KQQFYNR

-3390 GPEDQVKMLRKV
+3390 GTEDQVKMLRKV

-3408 MARAE
+3408 MAKAE
-3413 VVEGYQPSNTILNAA
+3413 VVDGYQPSNTILNAA

-3521 AGIDTYEYCAFL
+3521 AGIDTYEYCSFL
-3533 ADAESISG
+3533 AEAENISG
-3541 DGRQERIWALIDGM
+3541 DGRQNRIWALIDGM

>member
-27 TRLSGGSASSGTVDL
+27 TRLSGGSASSGTIDL

-84 RPGSVTQQITSTL
+84 RPGSVTQQITSAL
-97 GRMNDRGLID
+97 GRMNDRGHID

-136 SQVSQQERQLEG
+136 SQVSQQERQLES

-187 VFNQFDTVRNRYES
+187 VFNQFDTVRNRYEN

-580 ISEGTEEGLQE
+580 ISEGTEEGVQE

-597 ATLVLGEEYD
+597 AALVLGEEYD

-628 TVTDAGRAAA
+628 TVTDAGRAVA

-700 HSMARAYFQG
+700 HSMARAYFHG
-710 RGETVPAAERS
+710 RGETVPTAERS
-721 TGTETG
+721 TDAETAA
-727 TAEERSAGPDG
+727 AEERTAGPDG
-738 VARALSAHAA
+738 VVRALSAPTAA
-748 AVDMQT
+748 MDTQT
-754 PANTQEGV
+754 PASPQEGV

-770 ADGGIML
+770 ADGGIIL

-800 ENLTGGN
+800 ENLTGGI

-834 AGQLVEGAE
+834 AGQLVEGTE

-852 RTALERQNRAGYLRL
+852 RTALERQNRAGHLRL

-983 FGEEEFARVVEN
+983 FGDEEFERVVEI

-1006 PADAGEAE
+1006 PANADGAE

-1034 NAFGTHAER
+1034 NAFGAHAER

-1049 ETVEERTRGEYRGDN
+1049 ETVEERTRGEYRGDT

-1073 PPENERYSYGGRGA
+1073 PPESERYSIDYDVNNRPFVTVEEDILADVPRNRWRQKVKSYLKEKFPDGITVGNSEINIDDQSREEMTYSRYTGWLMRHQPELFSDKLRA
-1087 VNADLEAL
+1087 AANADEIIRASRDYVNEAL
-1095 DAAEEMERRD
+1095 NHERKDNIEEFARGQVQLRVGERDYTAQVVVGKRRTGELLLYDILKLEPTDIRDKMKKSDAAISENPSLGAERSTAPGFKD
-1105 VNAETIR
+1105 SISNNGENVNSRYSIDDEAADEHVR
-1112 QQTGWFRGR
+1112 QVQEYFGITDNWNEAGYITR
-1121 DGKWR
+1121 DGQSLD
-1126 FEIDDS
+1126 FS
-1132 GMEYRYRGDAA
+1132 GRHEG
-1143 YGDADYQRYAGLR
+1143 
-1156 ERLEADMLGLGGEP
+1156 GLGGYR
-1170 LTEAET
+1170 T
-1176 VEFNE
+1176 VDH
-1181 LRERFGDMYTRPGE
+1181 R
-1195 RGDGSA
+1195 
-1201 PSHLLSQ
+1201 
-1208 YIRHDELFEQYPWLE
+1208 
-1223 NVGMRFEDLGARGG
+1223 
-1237 YFDPGSN
+1237 
-1244 VIVLDESLRSKA
+1244 
-1256 QDTIVHEVQHAIQQA
+1256 
-1271 EGFARGSST
+1271 
-1280 NYWRFR
+1280 
-1286 AENNQSALNTAR
+1286 
-1298 MARDAYLER
+1298 
-1307 IGYGE
+1307 
-1312 FERELR
+1312 
-1318 AELESGAITE
+1318 
-1328 NEYNRRLDEFISGSE
+1328 
-1343 YGRQITRRNN
+1343 
-1353 EIARR
+1353 
-1358 EADAEAFRNPDID
+1358 
-1371 TSPRMLYRNTAGEIE
+1371 
-1386 ARDAESRRRLTAEER
+1386 
-1401 RATPPDLGDE
+1401 
-1411 NTVFADDEIP
+1411 
-1421 VKARFSVDE
+1421 
-1430 PVERTADLIA
+1430 
-1440 VHNIYPDDLARTL
+1440 
-1453 ELGAFPMPSIAVIRD
+1453 
-1468 SLGHDDFGNISIIFG
+1468 
-1483 ADTIDP
+1483 
-1489 EQDSR
+1489 
-1494 NRVYSRDAWTPTF
+1494 
-1507 PRTDT
+1507 
-1512 SGMSVDE
+1512 
-1519 IVELMETQPERQI
+1519 
-1532 FGDNPGR
+1532 
-1539 RLMMASIE
+1539 
-1547 SFGSLDEIRAAEGR
+1547 
-1561 IDGTSRN
+1561 
-1568 SQTDVSH
+1568 
-1575 LGAELVKTAES
+1575 
-1586 LVTPENVENTNIYA
+1586 
-1600 VDDAEIADFNRLYE
+1600 EIADALGKNYGGE
-1614 LTEELAAAKDS
+1614 GYSD
-1625 KVKERRGDEEKEEL
+1625 
-1639 SFIWADAVDDVRDTY
+1639 
-1654 AVEAEAL
+1654 AL
-1661 VGNLTLTPRFMRT
+1661 VRFMDEGNIRISPESGGINLSVRPTAAQERALRDFISEYDGEVTLDLDNTDGVTVSSTEYPRGTRANKVISDIRSYFETGETPR
-1674 VDNLLTQEEADF
+1674 V
-1686 LEITEEE
+1686 
-1693 ARHIIDVVNDVGRRV
+1693 
-1708 TMNAATRDAAELS
+1708 S
-1721 LDTWAQDVILAAA
+1721 
-1734 EGPHN
+1734 
-1739 LQAVKD
+1739 
-1745 TLESYGF
+1745 
-1752 TPDDESANRVLA
+1752 
-1764 LINEAASLSTRY
+1764 EAARY
-1776 FEAKPHRVVEFNE
+1776 
-1789 IRGVV
+1789 
-1794 MPDDV
+1794 
-1799 GGDLGER
+1799 
-1806 LSALDI
+1806 
-1812 PVIEYRAGDEA
+1812 
-1823 DRARAVNSVEG
+1823 
-1834 ARFSVDED
+1834 RFSID

-1869 SKVRLDSDR
+1869 SKVRLDSDG

-1922 AHIGFWF
+1922 AHVGFWF

-2007 FVAFYPEQIKRVTNT
+2007 FVAFYPEQIKCVTNT

-2034 DEDEDV
+2034 DEDEEV
-2040 LEEQEVQLDSSV
+2040 PEEQEVQLDSSV

-2136 WLVNRRMYV
+2136 WLVNRRMYI

-2164 RAFAAGIYFTNN
+2164 RAFAAGVYFTNN

-2242 VLDDLEQRVDW
+2242 ILDDLEQRVDW

-2396 RERERRKQMA
+2396 RERERRKQRA
-2406 ERRRE
+2406 ERSRQN
-2411 TRELRDLQ
+2411 RELRELQ
-2419 QRTLKQIQ
+2419 QRTLKQLQ
-2427 WLARNQYRAPEEL
+2427 WLARNQRRAPEEL
-2440 RQQWDEVLGD
+2440 KATWDAVLGD
-2450 LDIFAVS
+2450 IDIYAVS

-2466 KYGATWRDLAEMYK
+2466 KYGATWRDIADMVK
-2480 DARKHDPNF
+2480 DFESNKEKYPNF
-2489 MPSQELERIVARL
+2489 IPSEELKRIAARV
-2502 DNDKIGELD
+2502 NNEKIADMD

-2526 TEFYNRNNVINDEM
+2526 TEFYNRNNVINDER
-2540 GRLFSEVY
+2540 GRLFAEVY
-2548 KESKAEIDSA
+2548 TESKAEINDA
-2558 PGGYTGKPADRVFN
+2558 PGGYTGKRADRVFN

-2579 NVLERMAGWNPNS
+2579 NVLERMAGWNKDGA
-2592 TWYSMARQLEKGERD
+2592 WYSMARQLEKGEQD
-2607 ERAYIVQANRQL
+2607 ERAYIVQSNRL
-2619 EEFLRDNEEW
+2619 LADFLSENEEW

-2639 AVWYEIEVPELLELG
+2639 AVWYEIEVPELLEFG

-2665 KVYMTPSMKVQMYL
+2665 KVYMTPSMKVQLYL

-2693 RTFADKT
+2693 RTFPDKK
-2700 LYSEGKRR
+2700 LYSEGKRA
-2708 EAYAQGKTI
+2708 EAWKQGTKV

-2733 EEEQLASLLERYY
+2733 EEQQLASVLERYY

-2772 APIYTNSNYNQKEIG
+2772 APIYTDSNYNRTEIG

-2800 QRVRGAKNPSYNI
+2800 ERVRGAKNPSYNI

-2821 HVDQTA
+2821 HVEQTA

-2836 RNWKTLLNWRER
+2836 RNWQTLLNWGDRE
-2848 NDSMSDVITHKW
+2848 DSMMSVITHKW
-2860 GEETLTY
+2860 GGESLDY
-2867 ITNLLT
+2867 IKNLLQ
-2873 DLQGGAPR
+2873 DLQGGRPR
-2881 KERFEMSS
+2881 EEKFAISS
-2889 FADKLWSNYIS
+2889 SADKFWSNYIT

-2955 GYATPETKQLKDHP
+2955 GYATPETKQLKEHP

-2975 SFFRNVFGGGAI
+2975 MLFRTVFGGGAI

-3009 QPELDVGTQEQ
+3009 QPELEVGTQEQ

-3044 SMSDTLHNARI
+3044 SMSDTMHNARI
-3055 RKSDNAVL
+3055 RKSNNAIL
-3063 RTLTMFKSDAAQTYN
+3063 RALTMFKSDAAQTYN

-3090 KRVGADSDTQRK
+3090 KNNNADTRTQSRARRAIGA
-3102 AKAAVGTSHTAWIL
+3102 AFTAWIL
-3116 NAALAAA
+3116 NAAWGAAI
-3123 VNFLVNLAKRQGANY
+3123 NYLINLWKRKGDNY
-3138 RDDEGELTAPSVLSE
+3138 RDEEGELTAESVLRA
-3153 MASDMV
+3153 MVYDMV
-3159 GGLSG
+3159 GSLSG
-3164 VVVLGEEL
+3164 VVVYGEEL
-3172 ADVIGNIVTG
+3172 SDIIGSVFTG
-3182 KRWYGI
+3182 ERWYGME
-3188 DAPGIEQMNDT
+3188 APAIEQLNDI
-3199 LEAIQNGGKKL
+3199 LEALLNSGNSIRK
-3210 MNLVSEAA
+3210 VVDEAH
-3218 NIERQGGS
+3218 NIASQGGD
-3226 VLEYL
+3226 LGEYFS
-3231 NEHKAEIAGG
+3231 EHSGEIISGVQDIASKAAM
-3241 IKELAATVVTYFP
+3241 YFA
-3254 GLPVNNVEAYITG
+3254 GLPASNVEAYVLG
-3267 ILSWVAPKL
+3267 ALRWLSPELV
-3276 STAYEDAFTT
+3276 TAYEDALG
-3286 PEKSSLE
+3286 EANRASLE

-3316 ELTAQTVATLYTAGY
+3316 EQTAQTVATLYTAGY

-3361 KQQFYKR
+3361 KQQFYNR

-3575 LSKAPWNK
+3575 LSKAPWNR

>member
-1 MSIDLYES
+1 MVE
-9 ALKKAKENDRAN
+9 
-21 RDANRT
+21 
-27 TRLSGGSASSGTVDL
+27 
-42 YESALKQAKERDK
+42 
-55 QPKRLVSTAQQ
+55 PC
-66 RREEGGGTPAIF
+66 
-78 NAAGAS
+78 
-84 RPGSVTQQITSTL
+84 
-97 GRMNDRGLID
+97 
-107 TVTSSDSWDT
+107 
-117 TGEAETALK
+117 
-126 AWESQLDTLS
+126 
-136 SQVSQQERQLEG
+136 
-148 AQRQLEQER
+148 
-157 ESLDLND
+157 
-164 ADAVARFNQ
+164 
-173 RVDEVNAQYGEYER
+173 
-187 VFNQFDTVRNRYES
+187 
-201 GIGTYHDMLI
+201 
-211 AEGGRAQNYRDEAER
+211 
-226 LAGETEQLAAE
+226 
-237 LDRYRSGDV
+237 
-246 YYDAGGSGINTAQ
+246 
-259 RREQLERQ
+259 
-267 IEENES
+267 
-273 EIKRLRSEADRAQ
+273 
-286 WAYYSGLALNED
+286 
-298 YAERSAPL
+298 
-306 GSQREA
+306 
-312 QIAAGESPY
+312 
-321 EAGGAIYDYINNIGN
+321 DYINNIGN

-376 AEYLNRLRETINARL
+376 TEYLERLRETINARL
-391 GQQRYENMSGIG
+391 GQQRYENMSDLG

-415 FTSGIQQLFSEEAV
+415 FTSGIRQLFSGEAV

-465 PSILASAL
+465 PSILASVL

-571 KAGKLIMNM
+571 KAGKLVMNM
-580 ISEGTEEGLQE
+580 ISEGTEEGVQE

-597 ATLVLGEEYD
+597 AALVLGEEYD

-738 VARALSAHAA
+738 VVRALSAPTVAE
-748 AVDMQT
+748 DTQT
-754 PANTQEGV
+754 PTNTQEGV

-770 ADGGIML
+770 ADGGIIL

-834 AGQLVEGAE
+834 AGQLAEGTE

-852 RTALERQNRAGYLRL
+852 RTALERQNRAGHLRL
-867 EEVSTRELGV
+867 EEVSTHELGV
-877 PEGSDTPTVRVL
+877 PEGTDTPTVRVL
-889 PEEEWDDELQRAA
+889 PEEEWDDELQKAA

-983 FGEEEFARVVEN
+983 FGDEEFERVVEI

-1006 PADAGEAE
+1006 PANADGAE

-1034 NAFGTHAER
+1034 NAFGAHAER
-1043 FRDVAR
+1043 FRDVTR
-1049 ETVEERTRGEYRGDN
+1049 ETVEERTRGEYRGDT

-1073 PPENERYSYGGRGA
+1073 PPETRYSLVGETEDGVEIYETSEEVR
-1087 VNADLEAL
+1087 AL
-1095 DAAEEMERRD
+1095 PWKERKKRFVD
-1105 VNAETIR
+1105 IMRNEY
-1112 QQTGWFRGR
+1112 RGR
-1121 DGKWR
+1121 TAR
-1126 FEIDDS
+1126 FDANGEVLYARFDDEDIS
-1132 GMEYRYRGDAA
+1132 KNI
-1143 YGDADYQRYAGLR
+1143 YGDKKSSKAGLRAKINLGADGDIFDLVERTRYAGSSR
-1156 ERLEADMLGLGGEP
+1156 ERGKQTPAHKDVTGWEYFVKKVRIDGRAFDLLANVRKKPDGEYVYSIQLKEDYKTSASP
-1170 LTEAET
+1170 QAPA
-1176 VEFNE
+1176 
-1181 LRERFGDMYTRPGE
+1181 Y
-1195 RGDGSA
+1195 GSYEGTGYA
-1201 PSHLLSQ
+1201 LDEGRTDTNS
-1208 YIRHDELFEQYPWLE
+1208 IRSESENVNRRNPTDADEL
-1223 NVGMRFEDLGARGG
+1223 
-1237 YFDPGSN
+1237 
-1244 VIVLDESLRSKA
+1244 
-1256 QDTIVHEVQHAIQQA
+1256 
-1271 EGFARGSST
+1271 
-1280 NYWRFR
+1280 
-1286 AENNQSALNTAR
+1286 
-1298 MARDAYLER
+1298 
-1307 IGYGE
+1307 
-1312 FERELR
+1312 
-1318 AELESGAITE
+1318 
-1328 NEYNRRLDEFISGSE
+1328 
-1343 YGRQITRRNN
+1343 
-1353 EIARR
+1353 
-1358 EADAEAFRNPDID
+1358 
-1371 TSPRMLYRNTAGEIE
+1371 
-1386 ARDAESRRRLTAEER
+1386 
-1401 RATPPDLGDE
+1401 
-1411 NTVFADDEIP
+1411 P

-1430 PVERTADLIA
+1430 ETADEHMRQVQEYFGVTDNWNEAGYI
-1440 VHNIYPDDLARTL
+1440 T
-1453 ELGAFPMPSIAVIRD
+1453 RD
-1468 SLGHDDFGNISIIFG
+1468 G
-1483 ADTIDP
+1483 
-1489 EQDSR
+1489 Q
-1494 NRVYSRDAWTPTF
+1494 
-1507 PRTDT
+1507 
-1512 SGMSVDE
+1512 
-1519 IVELMETQPERQI
+1519 
-1532 FGDNPGR
+1532 
-1539 RLMMASIE
+1539 
-1547 SFGSLDEIRAAEGR
+1547 SLDFSGRHEG
-1561 IDGTSRN
+1561 G
-1568 SQTDVSH
+1568 
-1575 LGAELVKTAES
+1575 LGG
-1586 LVTPENVENTNIYA
+1586 Y
-1600 VDDAEIADFNRLYE
+1600 
-1614 LTEELAAAKDS
+1614 
-1625 KVKERRGDEEKEEL
+1625 
-1639 SFIWADAVDDVRDTY
+1639 
-1654 AVEAEAL
+1654 
-1661 VGNLTLTPRFMRT
+1661 RT
-1674 VDNLLTQEEADF
+1674 VDHREISDALGEEYGGEGYSDALVRFMDEGNIRISPESGGINLSVRPTAAQEKALRNFISEYDGEVT
-1686 LEITEEE
+1686 LDLDNTDGVTVSSTEYPRGTRANKVISDIRSYFETGE
-1693 ARHIIDVVNDVGRRV
+1693 TPRV
-1708 TMNAATRDAAELS
+1708 SDAA
-1721 LDTWAQDVILAAA
+1721 
-1734 EGPHN
+1734 
-1739 LQAVKD
+1739 
-1745 TLESYGF
+1745 
-1752 TPDDESANRVLA
+1752 
-1764 LINEAASLSTRY
+1764 RY
-1776 FEAKPHRVVEFNE
+1776 
-1789 IRGVV
+1789 
-1794 MPDDV
+1794 
-1799 GGDLGER
+1799 
-1806 LSALDI
+1806 
-1812 PVIEYRAGDEA
+1812 
-1823 DRARAVNSVEG
+1823 
-1834 ARFSVDED
+1834 
-1842 EDAWDETALVDA
+1842 
-1854 EGNRLSEQQREFFAD
+1854 
-1869 SKVRLDSDR
+1869 
-1878 TYYRGW
+1878 
-1884 GRLLPVYHSTDND
+1884 
-1897 FTAFDLSRLGEN
+1897 
-1909 TDYNTSDEWLGAG
+1909 
-1922 AHIGFWF
+1922 
-1929 NTQDLRGKAGRR
+1929 
-1941 TEKVYLNIKDI
+1941 
-1952 YALDDLDELASVIYD
+1952 
-1967 YSNEGEL
+1967 
-1974 TASESAKAFRARLEE
+1974 
-1989 EGYDGLLL
+1989 
-1997 YNDDE
+1997 
-2002 FGGMS
+2002 
-2007 FVAFYPEQIKRVTNT
+2007 
-2022 NPTSSEDIRFSV
+2022 RFSV

-2040 LEEQEVQLDSSV
+2040 PAEREVQAGSAV

-2190 EVLPGLFDSSNLD
+2190 EVLPGLFDSFNLD

-2208 ERVVQIAEES
+2208 ELVVQIAEES

-2229 QMLADENY
+2229 QMLANENY

-2253 ELRTFAEKAE
+2253 ELRIFAEKAE
-2263 LETKLRG
+2263 LETKLR
-2270 RGPEGLT
+2270 
-2277 NSERQRVIQEER
+2277 
-2289 AKYWQLHRQYQE
+2289 
-2301 ETRQRIREEK
+2301 
-2311 DKRHASE
+2311 
-2318 REARQRIDN
+2318 
-2327 IIREEREKYWQRRRE
+2327 
-2342 YQQRADRR
+2342 
-2350 VREERERRWAAQADA
+2350 
-2365 RRRIDENQQEAR
+2365 
-2377 RTYYEQLERYRA
+2377 YEQLERYRA

-2619 EEFLRDNEEW
+2619 EEFLRDNKEW

-2955 GYATPETKQLKDHP
+2955 GYATPETKQLKEHP

-2975 SFFRNVFGGGAI
+2975 MLFRTVFGGGAI

-3009 QPELDVGTQEQ
+3009 QPELEVGTQEQ

-3030 AVAAEFNNAVNRSQ
+3030 AVAAEFNTAVNRSQ
-3044 SMSDTLHNARI
+3044 SMSDTMHNARI
-3055 RKSDNAVL
+3055 RKSSNPVL
-3063 RTLTMFKSDAAQTYN
+3063 RALTMFKSDAAQTYN

-3090 KRVGADSDTQRK
+3090 KKNNADTRTQSRARRAIGA
-3102 AKAAVGTSHTAWIL
+3102 AFAAWIL
-3116 NAALAAA
+3116 NAAWGAAI
-3123 VNFLVNLAKRQGANY
+3123 NYLINLWKRKGDNY
-3138 RDDEGELTAPSVLSE
+3138 RDEEGELTAESVLRA
-3153 MASDMV
+3153 MVYDMV
-3159 GGLSG
+3159 GSLSG
-3164 VVVLGEEL
+3164 VVVYGEEL
-3172 ADVIGNIVTG
+3172 SDIIGSVFTG
-3182 KRWYGI
+3182 ERWYGME
-3188 DAPGIEQMNDT
+3188 APAIEQLNDI
-3199 LEAIQNGGKKL
+3199 LEALLNSGNSIRK
-3210 MNLVSEAA
+3210 VVDEAH
-3218 NIERQGGS
+3218 NIASQGGD
-3226 VLEYL
+3226 LGEYFS
-3231 NEHKAEIAGG
+3231 EHSGEIISGVQDIASKAAM
-3241 IKELAATVVTYFP
+3241 YFA
-3254 GLPVNNVEAYITG
+3254 GLPASNVEAYVLG
-3267 ILSWVAPKL
+3267 ALRWLSPELV
-3276 STAYEDAFTT
+3276 TAYEDALG
-3286 PEKSSLE
+3286 EANRASLE

-3331 SNALPSNTPASVSVK
+3331 SNALPSNTPSSVSVK
-3346 SEDGKTAETVEFDAF
+3346 GEDGKTAETVEFDAF
-3361 KQQFYKR
+3361 KQQFYNR

-3408 MARAE
+3408 MAKAE
-3413 VVEGYQPSNTILNAA
+3413 VVDGYQPSNTILNAA

-3541 DGRQERIWALIDGM
+3541 DGRQNRIWALIDGM